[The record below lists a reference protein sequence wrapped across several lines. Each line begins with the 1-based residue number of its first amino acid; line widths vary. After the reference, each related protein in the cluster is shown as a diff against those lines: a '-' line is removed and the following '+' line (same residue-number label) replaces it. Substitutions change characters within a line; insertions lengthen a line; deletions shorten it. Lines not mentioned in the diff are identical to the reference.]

1 METFLLNLLKTSLLG
16 SLAILA
22 MLVLKPLWRERY
34 RAKTRCWLWL
44 ALAAFL
50 LLPVDFSVK
59 NAPVQAA
66 PPKDY
71 TLFVGTDK
79 TAIQSTDNLFGDMAE
94 KSGQSPAQVRDTII
108 QRPVT
113 NPEQKTTRYIPV
125 TTILFYGYL
134 AGAAA
139 FLLYQGVSY
148 ALFRRTVRRWKRDV
162 SRADYAAML
171 SDTARDLGV
180 SAPEMIV
187 CEAISTPAV
196 TGLLRPRLL
205 LPHERYDVQELRYI
219 LRHELCH
226 LKRRDMLLKLVLLAA
241 NAMHWFNPV
250 VYLMLRQADEDI
262 ELACDSAATDGLE
275 LPERAAYSRTLL
287 AAVQSSV
294 RALPA
299 TTCFGG
305 TVERLKRRITNV
317 LGAQK
322 KRGLG
327 VVALVLALTL
337 TAGCAISWGERA
349 QKNDDPFA
357 DKSYTVDIL
366 LYEAPA
372 FTDGFTDGTY
382 PSFRTTTNTAGEKYV
397 TLCDAWGSTSIYG
410 PMEEYTLEKQS
421 FYALF
426 GSTKASP
433 VDDLIQNNKS
443 AWSGHCE
450 EASDGQPNQV
460 YLLKQKDGSVYLG
473 LAGDYEEDGSEL
485 FCSVFRLNEQVNPI
499 YASMD
504 DYAAACV
511 EDLKKGTMT
520 YSVSENNDYASRSI
534 EDTVADVRVT
544 QLEQADSLGNLS
556 PDGTVLELWYFQYE
570 MKPTNEA
577 GMQIDVIGGQEL
589 TDDGYLNENWTHY
602 LTVLHYTY
610 GEKTGYQVIG
620 TYTGNDGLWYNGCSY
635 SGEEKYYLHD
645 FYVDYAGLDL
655 PKMFIPDLLNDTA
668 ADGYGRANQCEARL
682 ISGDG
687 SYYFYAPIT
696 AWACNPGTEFW
707 YSRYDTGSYFN
718 AKKLEQSLD
727 EAKAEWESTG
737 AKAEKTDAGWRFVTH
752 EGMSN
757 TIVTLFDAPDG
768 TCYEVTTHWTFDG
781 STEENQWGW
790 NRDRAV
796 EGEAVI
802 LQAMVNSFRTS
813 KILFTDGSP
822 NGSESSDPA
831 PDDTA
836 FQADLQLAS
845 NGGASWLSLNTDGMA
860 VGGHDPKDSAP
871 TVLLDTCDYKEYDPS
886 ESSPSGSA
894 VPPGGGNPLALC
906 LSLSNSARF
915 TFYEGSDFMLYQ
927 HGDTRY
933 YKVSSYGDY
942 ATIFDA
948 MLAWYNKT
956 PDKEATFESDL
967 VLASNAATVD
977 ILAFCPASG
986 ESGSHAPLLTGYS
999 VALDSYEYKPIDK
1012 PKNLDGLDSVELW
1025 PHNAQATCL
1034 IFYKG
1039 TNTVKYVSGKS
1050 ERYYRAVGDFSI
1062 VDNDGRTL
1070 YDLMRVWYDTAEYS
1084 DMLTSDVRAQSKSFS
1099 WQEAAQNW
1107 ANAYYGTQ
1115 KEVTSGSIYKFTWL
1129 NVTVNPAE
1137 ETTQAKRK
1145 AGEIDDN
1152 TYCFAVRVEFTAES
1166 ANALQSA
1173 MAGNTVKC
1181 ENPAAPKDAYEF
1193 YRCCTIQLRDDGR
1206 WYGTELGTG
1215 WLCAIPKKEGLPPPF
1230 FAVFQRRAG
1239 KSTGT
1244 SQRYV
1249 V

>member
-44 ALAAFL
+44 ALAVFL

-162 SRADYAAML
+162 SRADYASLL

-205 LPHERYDVQELRYI
+205 LPHEHYDVQELRYI

-262 ELACDSAATDGLE
+262 ELACDSAATGGLE

-337 TAGCAISWGERA
+337 TAGCAVGWGERA
-349 QKNDDPFA
+349 QTQKNDDPFA

-504 DYAAACV
+504 DYAAERVA
-511 EDLKKGTMT
+511 ELKKGTMT
-520 YSVSENNDYASRSI
+520 YSVSENNEYASRSI

-796 EGEAVI
+796 EGEAAI
-802 LQAMVNSFRTS
+802 LQAMTDSFTITG
-813 KILFTDGSP
+813 KILLTQEDASAASTGFDALDAALDALGDMNVTADPLGHAVMVP
-822 NGSESSDPA
+822 NATAKWDDRNGTNIAYRAEIAKQFRQYSWKEASNVAQFGEEVLSVQCGRWNFYLYSNYKNVLSFFDQESDPKGYPYA
-831 PDDTA
+831 FEITNAGAENAVWDAFYKWYEEAVAADSGKQTVTPAATDTLSRASITKSADSYVDNDDY
-836 FQADLQLAS
+836 LWYIS
-845 NGGASWLSLNTDGMA
+845 GGKLCRWR
-860 VGGHDPKDSAP
+860 
-871 TVLLDTCDYKEYDPS
+871 E
-886 ESSPSGSA
+886 GSA
-894 VPPGGGNPLALC
+894 VETICTLPIDSLTDSPVRAT
-906 LSLSNSARF
+906 LSI
-915 TFYEGSDFMLYQ
+915 M
-927 HGDTRY
+927 
-933 YKVSSYGDY
+933 VSR
-942 ATIFDA
+942 
-948 MLAWYNKT
+948 
-956 PDKEATFESDL
+956 
-967 VLASNAATVD
+967 
-977 ILAFCPASG
+977 
-986 ESGSHAPLLTGYS
+986 
-999 VALDSYEYKPIDK
+999 VALRYHIGGATMGTYVTELYNSDGEQYVKIDGYESIAFDNHGNIVKTLQFPPAQNNLSISYD
-1012 PKNLDGLDSVELW
+1012 
-1025 PHNAQATCL
+1025 
-1034 IFYKG
+1034 
-1039 TNTVKYVSGKS
+1039 SGKTWTS
-1050 ERYYRAVGDFSI
+1050 IGDADYFYGSVTEDGSSISYFPGALEIRDGYVYTTAV
-1062 VDNDGRTL
+1062 
-1070 YDLMRVWYDTAEYS
+1070 YDIDHQK
-1084 DMLTSDVRAQSKSFS
+1084 TSDPL
-1099 WQEAAQNW
+1099 
-1107 ANAYYGTQ
+1107 
-1115 KEVTSGSIYKFTWL
+1115 VTHS
-1129 NVTVNPAE
+1129 
-1137 ETTQAKRK
+1137 
-1145 AGEIDDN
+1145 
-1152 TYCFAVRVEFTAES
+1152 VRV
-1166 ANALQSA
+1166 NL
-1173 MAGNTVKC
+1173 K
-1181 ENPAAPKDAYEF
+1181 
-1193 YRCCTIQLRDDGR
+1193 
-1206 WYGTELGTG
+1206 TG
-1215 WLCAIPKKEGLPPPF
+1215 AQEILD
-1230 FAVFQRRAG
+1230 
-1239 KSTGT
+1239 
-1244 SQRYV
+1244 
-1249 V
+1249 

>member
-94 KSGQSPAQVRDTII
+94 KSGQSPSAVRDTII

-148 ALFRRTVRRWKRDV
+148 AHFRRTVRRWKKDV
-162 SRADYAAML
+162 ARADYAALL

-205 LPHERYDVQELRYI
+205 LPHEHYDVQELRYI

-327 VVALVLALTL
+327 IVALVLALTL
-337 TAGCAISWGERA
+337 TAGCAVGWGERA

-357 DKSYTVDIL
+357 DKSYTVDTL
-366 LYEAPA
+366 LYEAPG
-372 FTDGFTDGTY
+372 FTDGFTDGAY
-382 PSFRTTTNTAGEKYV
+382 PTFRTATNPAGEKYV
-397 TLCDAWGSTSIYG
+397 TIFNDLGYALIYG
-410 PMEEYTLEKQS
+410 PMEEYKLEKQS

-426 GSTKASP
+426 GNTRDASP
-433 VDDLIQNNKS
+433 VDDLMQHNKS
-443 AWSGHCE
+443 AWTGYCE
-450 EASDGQPNQV
+450 EAKDSQPYQA
-460 YLLKQKDGSVYLG
+460 YLLEQEDGAIYLG
-473 LAGDYEEDGSEL
+473 LSADYAEDGSEC
-485 FCSVFRLNEQVNPI
+485 FCMVYRLNEQINPI
-499 YASMD
+499 YPSMD

-544 QLEQADSLGNLS
+544 RLEQGDSLGNLS

-577 GMQIDVIGGQEL
+577 GVQIDVIGGQEL
-589 TDDGYLNENWTHY
+589 TDDGYLNEHWTHY

-610 GEKTGYQVIG
+610 GEKTGYQILG
-620 TYTGNDGLWYNGCSY
+620 TSMSNDGLWYNGCGY
-635 SGEEKYYLHD
+635 GVDLKYYLHD
-645 FYVDYAGLDL
+645 FYVDYAGLSE
-655 PKMFIPDLLNDTA
+655 PKMYIPNLVDGLVE
-668 ADGYGRANQCEARL
+668 DGYGHGNSVEGRL
-682 ISGDG
+682 ISGNG
-687 SYYFYAPIT
+687 NYSFYAPISGWT
-696 AWACNPGTEFW
+696 YKPDAKYAEYW
-707 YSRYDTGSYFN
+707 YSSYNTGSYFSVTEVDHSLYDE
-718 AKKLEQSLD
+718 KL
-727 EAKAEWESTG
+727 EWESAGYT
-737 AKAEKTDAGWRFVTH
+737 AEWIDESCRFVTH

-757 TIVTLFDAPDG
+757 TVVTLFNGPNN
-768 TCYEVTTHWTFDG
+768 TCYIVEIHWLFDG

-790 NRDRAV
+790 NHDRAV
-796 EGEAVI
+796 EEEAVI

-813 KILFTDGSP
+813 KILPTMDP
-822 NGSESSDPA
+822 VLDDPA
-831 PDDTA
+831 
-836 FQADLQLAS
+836 FKADLQLAT
-845 NGGASWLSLNTDGMA
+845 NGGASWMYLSKNSAA
-860 VGGHDPKDSAP
+860 VSDCNMRNVTP
-871 TVLLDTCDYKEYDPS
+871 TVKLDECSYALLNEEFTPDDGKQT
-886 ESSPSGSA
+886 
-894 VPPGGGNPLALC
+894 LTLW
-906 LSLSNSARF
+906 LSNNDSSHLA
-915 TFYEGSDFMLYQ
+915 FYESTNVMLYQ
-927 HGDTRY
+927 RDDARY
-933 YKVSSYGDY
+933 YKVSNFGDY
-942 ATIFDA
+942 ATLYDA
-948 MLAWYNKT
+948 MLAWFNSAQSGT
-956 PDKEATFESDL
+956 EPSD
-967 VLASNAATVD
+967 ASLTTTTNAVSRDSLIKA
-977 ILAFCPASG
+977 A
-986 ESGSHAPLLTGYS
+986 
-999 VALDSYEYKPIDK
+999 DSYVDLGGYLWYTAGGKFCRWHE
-1012 PKNLDGLDSVELW
+1012 GGSVETVCDL
-1025 PHNAQATCL
+1025 PLDYDTPVSASLSTQDNRILMNYHIGGATMGSF
-1034 IFYKG
+1034 I
-1039 TNTVKYVSGKS
+1039 T
-1050 ERYYRAVGDFSI
+1050 D
-1062 VDNDGRTL
+1062 L
-1070 YDLMRVWYDTAEYS
+1070 YDTDGKKLSSINGYNAIAISGDIIVMTDHFMPTPNNMSISYDCGKTFTEFGDKDWFYGSA
-1084 DMLTSDVRAQSKSFS
+1084 LTED
-1099 WQEAAQNW
+1099 
-1107 ANAYYGTQ
+1107 GTY
-1115 KEVTSGSIYKFTWL
+1115 VTSVNSSLEIRDGYVYTTAVYDINHEKSDDPL
-1129 NVTVNPAE
+1129 VTH
-1137 ETTQAKRK
+1137 
-1145 AGEIDDN
+1145 
-1152 TYCFAVRVEFTAES
+1152 AVRIS
-1166 ANALQSA
+1166 I
-1173 MAGNTVKC
+1173 K
-1181 ENPAAPKDAYEF
+1181 
-1193 YRCCTIQLRDDGR
+1193 
-1206 WYGTELGTG
+1206 TG
-1215 WLCAIPKKEGLPPPF
+1215 AQEILD
-1230 FAVFQRRAG
+1230 
-1239 KSTGT
+1239 
-1244 SQRYV
+1244 
-1249 V
+1249 

>member
-44 ALAAFL
+44 ALAVFL

-66 PPKDY
+66 PPRDY

-162 SRADYAAML
+162 ARADYAAML
-171 SDTARDLGV
+171 SNTARDLGV

-205 LPHERYDVQELRYI
+205 LPHEHYDVQELRYI

-443 AWSGHCE
+443 AWTGYCE
-450 EASDGQPNQV
+450 EAKDSQPYQA
-460 YLLKQKDGSVYLG
+460 YLLEQEDGTIYLG
-473 LAGDYEEDGSEL
+473 LSADYAEDGSEC
-485 FCSVFRLNEQVNPI
+485 FCMVYRLEKEDDTI

-796 EGEAVI
+796 EGEAEV
-802 LQAMVNSFRTS
+802 LRAMVRSFTVNW
-813 KILFTDGSP
+813 DADAAA
-822 NGSESSDPA
+822 DPA
-831 PDDTA
+831 LDDSD

-845 NGGASWLSLNTDGMA
+845 NGGAAWMYLSKNSAAVSDCNMRNVTPTVKLDECSYALLNEEFTPDDGKQTLTLWLSNN
-860 VGGHDPKDSAP
+860 DS
-871 TVLLDTCDYKEYDPS
+871 S
-886 ESSPSGSA
+886 H
-894 VPPGGGNPLALC
+894 LA
-906 LSLSNSARF
+906 
-915 TFYEGSDFMLYQ
+915 FYEGTNVMLYQ
-927 HGDTRY
+927 RDDARY
-933 YKVSSYGDY
+933 YKVSNFGDY
-942 ATIFDA
+942 ATLYDA
-948 MLAWYNKT
+948 MLAWFNSAQSGT
-956 PDKEATFESDL
+956 EPSDASSATTANAVSRDSLIKAADSYVDL
-967 VLASNAATVD
+967 GGYLWYTAGGKLYRWREGGSVEVLHDLPVNDVTDTTVD
-977 ILAFCPASG
+977 ATLSVVSDQVALRYYIGGGIMGSFVTELYGADGKQSATLYGYESIAI
-986 ESGSHAPLLTGYS
+986 SGST
-999 VALDSYEYKPIDK
+999 I
-1012 PKNLDGLDSVELW
+1012 VE
-1025 PHNAQATCL
+1025 T
-1034 IFYKG
+1034 
-1039 TNTVKYVSGKS
+1039 T
-1050 ERYYRAVGDFSI
+1050 
-1062 VDNDGRTL
+1062 
-1070 YDLMRVWYDTAEYS
+1070 
-1084 DMLTSDVRAQSKSFS
+1084 
-1099 WQEAAQNW
+1099 
-1107 ANAYYGTQ
+1107 
-1115 KEVTSGSIYKFTWL
+1115 KFPP
-1129 NVTVNPAE
+1129 TVNNLRLSTDGGKTWTSIGDADYFYGSVTEDGSSISYFPGALE
-1137 ETTQAKRK
+1137 IRDGYVYTTAVYDINHEKS
-1145 AGEIDDN
+1145 DDPLV
-1152 TYCFAVRVEFTAES
+1152 THAVRIS
-1166 ANALQSA
+1166 I
-1173 MAGNTVKC
+1173 K
-1181 ENPAAPKDAYEF
+1181 
-1193 YRCCTIQLRDDGR
+1193 
-1206 WYGTELGTG
+1206 TG
-1215 WLCAIPKKEGLPPPF
+1215 AQEILD
-1230 FAVFQRRAG
+1230 
-1239 KSTGT
+1239 
-1244 SQRYV
+1244 
-1249 V
+1249 

>member
-44 ALAAFL
+44 ALAVFL

-108 QRPVT
+108 QRPVM
-113 NPEQKTTRYIPV
+113 NHEQKTTRYIPV

-250 VYLMLRQADEDI
+250 VYLMLRQTDEDI

-337 TAGCAISWGERA
+337 TAGCAVSWGERA

-357 DKSYTVDIL
+357 DKSYTVDTL
-366 LYEAPA
+366 LYEAPG
-372 FTDGFTDGTY
+372 FTDGFTDGAY
-382 PSFRTTTNTAGEKYV
+382 PTFRTATNPAGEKYV
-397 TLCDAWGSTSIYG
+397 TMFNDLGYALIYG
-410 PMEEYTLEKQS
+410 PMEEYKLEKQS

-426 GSTKASP
+426 GNTRDASP
-433 VDDLIQNNKS
+433 VDDLMQHNKS
-443 AWSGHCE
+443 AWTGYCE
-450 EASDGQPNQV
+450 EAKDSQPYQA
-460 YLLKQKDGSVYLG
+460 YLLEQEDGTIYLG
-473 LAGDYEEDGSEL
+473 LSADYAEDGSEC
-485 FCSVFRLNEQVNPI
+485 FCMVYRLEKQDDTI

-544 QLEQADSLGNLS
+544 RLEQGDSLGNLS

-589 TDDGYLNENWTHY
+589 TDDGYLNEHWTHY

-610 GEKTGYQVIG
+610 GEKTGYQIIG

-645 FYVDYAGLDL
+645 FYIDYAGLDL
-655 PKMFIPDLLNDTA
+655 PKMFIPNLLNDTA

-813 KILFTDGSP
+813 KILPTTDP
-822 NGSESSDPA
+822 VLDDPA
-831 PDDTA
+831 
-836 FQADLQLAS
+836 FKADLQLAT
-845 NGGASWLSLNTDGMA
+845 NGGASWMYLSKNSAA
-860 VGGHDPKDSAP
+860 VSDCNMRNVTP
-871 TVLLDTCDYKEYDPS
+871 TVKLDECSY
-886 ESSPSGSA
+886 
-894 VPPGGGNPLALC
+894 ALMNEEFTPDDGKQT
-906 LSLSNSARF
+906 LTLWLSNNDSSHLA
-915 TFYEGSDFMLYQ
+915 FYEGTNVMLYQ
-927 HGDTRY
+927 RDDARY
-933 YKVSSYGDY
+933 YKVSNFGDY
-942 ATIFDA
+942 ATLYDA
-948 MLAWYNKT
+948 MLAWFNSAQSGTEPSDASSATTTNAVSRDSLIKAADSYVDLGGYLWYTADGKFYRWHEGGSVETLRELPYNDVTDQPAIATLAVEYDQVALRWHIGGATTGTTMLELYGADGKRTMELDGSAPFAISGNTIVKLRSFPPTTGNLLLSTDGGKT
-956 PDKEATFESDL
+956 W
-967 VLASNAATVD
+967 
-977 ILAFCPASG
+977 SG
-986 ESGSHAPLLTGYS
+986 LGDADWFYGSVTEDSSGSTSYALADLTIRDGY
-999 VALDSYEYKPIDK
+999 VYTTAVYDIDHQK
-1012 PKNLDGLDSVELW
+1012 
-1025 PHNAQATCL
+1025 
-1034 IFYKG
+1034 
-1039 TNTVKYVSGKS
+1039 
-1050 ERYYRAVGDFSI
+1050 
-1062 VDNDGRTL
+1062 
-1070 YDLMRVWYDTAEYS
+1070 
-1084 DMLTSDVRAQSKSFS
+1084 TSDPL
-1099 WQEAAQNW
+1099 
-1107 ANAYYGTQ
+1107 
-1115 KEVTSGSIYKFTWL
+1115 VTHS
-1129 NVTVNPAE
+1129 
-1137 ETTQAKRK
+1137 
-1145 AGEIDDN
+1145 
-1152 TYCFAVRVEFTAES
+1152 VRV
-1166 ANALQSA
+1166 NL
-1173 MAGNTVKC
+1173 K
-1181 ENPAAPKDAYEF
+1181 
-1193 YRCCTIQLRDDGR
+1193 
-1206 WYGTELGTG
+1206 TG
-1215 WLCAIPKKEGLPPPF
+1215 AQEILD
-1230 FAVFQRRAG
+1230 
-1239 KSTGT
+1239 
-1244 SQRYV
+1244 
-1249 V
+1249 

>member
-44 ALAAFL
+44 ALAVFL

-79 TAIQSTDNLFGDMAE
+79 TTIQSTDNLFGDMAE

-113 NPEQKTTRYIPV
+113 NPAQKTTRYIPV

-139 FLLYQGVSY
+139 FLLYQGLSY
-148 ALFRRTVRRWKRDV
+148 AHFRRTVRRWKRDV

-171 SDTARDLGV
+171 SDTAHDLGV
-180 SAPEMIV
+180 SAPEMLV

-205 LPHERYDVQELRYI
+205 LPHEHYDVQELRYI

-262 ELACDSAATDGLE
+262 ELACDSAATDDLDRA
-275 LPERAAYSRTLL
+275 ERAAYSRTLL

-337 TAGCAISWGERA
+337 TAGCAVSWGERA

-357 DKSYTVDIL
+357 DKSYTVDTL
-366 LYEAPA
+366 LYEAPG
-372 FTDGFTDGTY
+372 FTDGFTDGAY
-382 PSFRTTTNTAGEKYV
+382 PTFRTATNPAGEKYV
-397 TLCDAWGSTSIYG
+397 TMFNDLGYALIYG
-410 PMEEYTLEKQS
+410 PMEEYKLEKQS

-426 GSTKASP
+426 GNTRDASP
-433 VDDLIQNNKS
+433 VDDLMQHNKS
-443 AWSGHCE
+443 AWTGYCE
-450 EASDGQPNQV
+450 EAKDSQPYQA
-460 YLLKQKDGSVYLG
+460 YLLEQEDGTIYLG
-473 LAGDYEEDGSEL
+473 LSADYAEDGSEC
-485 FCSVFRLNEQVNPI
+485 FCMVYRLNEQINPI

-504 DYAAACV
+504 DYAAMCV

-520 YSVSENNDYASRSI
+520 YSVSENNEYASRSI

-544 QLEQADSLGNLS
+544 QLEFADSLGNLS

-577 GMQIDVIGGQEL
+577 GVEIEPVGGQYV
-589 TDDGYLNENWTHY
+589 TDDGYLRESWTHY
-602 LTVLHYTY
+602 LTVLHYTS

-620 TYTGNDGLWYNGCSY
+620 TYTGNDGLWYNGCNY

-645 FYVDYAGLDL
+645 FYIDYAGLNE
-655 PKMFIPDLLNDTA
+655 PKMYIPNLLNA
-668 ADGYGRANQCEARL
+668 ATDGYGRANQCEARL

-813 KILFTDGSP
+813 KILPTTDP
-822 NGSESSDPA
+822 VLDDPA
-831 PDDTA
+831 
-836 FQADLQLAS
+836 FKADLQLAT
-845 NGGASWLSLNTDGMA
+845 NGGASWMYLSKNSAA
-860 VGGHDPKDSAP
+860 VSDCNMRNVTP
-871 TVLLDTCDYKEYDPS
+871 TVKLDECSYALLNEEFTPDDGKQT
-886 ESSPSGSA
+886 
-894 VPPGGGNPLALC
+894 LTLW
-906 LSLSNSARF
+906 LSNNDSSHLA
-915 TFYEGSDFMLYQ
+915 FYEGTNVMLYQ
-927 HGDTRY
+927 RDDARY
-933 YKVSSYGDY
+933 YKVSNFGDY
-942 ATIFDA
+942 ATLYDA
-948 MLAWYNKT
+948 MLAWFNSAQSGT
-956 PDKEATFESDL
+956 EPSD
-967 VLASNAATVD
+967 ASSTTTTNAVSRDSLIKA
-977 ILAFCPASG
+977 A
-986 ESGSHAPLLTGYS
+986 
-999 VALDSYEYKPIDK
+999 DSYVDLGGYLWYTAGGKFCRWRE
-1012 PKNLDGLDSVELW
+1012 GGSVETVCDL
-1025 PHNAQATCL
+1025 PLDYDTPVSASLSTQDNRILMNYHIGGATMGSF
-1034 IFYKG
+1034 I
-1039 TNTVKYVSGKS
+1039 T
-1050 ERYYRAVGDFSI
+1050 D
-1062 VDNDGRTL
+1062 L
-1070 YDLMRVWYDTAEYS
+1070 YDTDGKKLSSINGYNAIAISGDIIVMTDHFMPTPNNLSISYDCGKTFTEFGDKDWFYGSA
-1084 DMLTSDVRAQSKSFS
+1084 LTED
-1099 WQEAAQNW
+1099 
-1107 ANAYYGTQ
+1107 GTY
-1115 KEVTSGSIYKFTWL
+1115 VTSVSSSLEIRDGYVYTTAVYDINHEKSDDPL
-1129 NVTVNPAE
+1129 VTH
-1137 ETTQAKRK
+1137 
-1145 AGEIDDN
+1145 
-1152 TYCFAVRVEFTAES
+1152 AVRIS
-1166 ANALQSA
+1166 I
-1173 MAGNTVKC
+1173 K
-1181 ENPAAPKDAYEF
+1181 
-1193 YRCCTIQLRDDGR
+1193 
-1206 WYGTELGTG
+1206 TG
-1215 WLCAIPKKEGLPPPF
+1215 AQEILD
-1230 FAVFQRRAG
+1230 
-1239 KSTGT
+1239 
-1244 SQRYV
+1244 
-1249 V
+1249 

>member
-162 SRADYAAML
+162 SRADYASLL

-327 VVALVLALTL
+327 IVALVLTLTL
-337 TAGCAISWGERA
+337 TAGCAVSWGERA

-357 DKSYTVDIL
+357 DKSYTVDTL
-366 LYEAPA
+366 LYEAPG
-372 FTDGFTDGTY
+372 FTDGFTDGAY
-382 PSFRTTTNTAGEKYV
+382 PTFRTATNPAGEKYV
-397 TLCDAWGSTSIYG
+397 TMFNDLGYALIYG
-410 PMEEYTLEKQS
+410 PMEEYKLEKQS

-426 GSTKASP
+426 GNTRDASP
-433 VDDLIQNNKS
+433 VDDLMQHNKS
-443 AWSGHCE
+443 AWTGYCE
-450 EASDGQPNQV
+450 EAKDSQPYQA
-460 YLLKQKDGSVYLG
+460 YLLEQEDGTIYLG
-473 LAGDYEEDGSEL
+473 LSADYAEDGSEC
-485 FCSVFRLNEQVNPI
+485 FCMVYRLEKEDDTI

-520 YSVSENNDYASRSI
+520 YSVSENNEYASRSI

-544 QLEQADSLGNLS
+544 QLEFADSLGNLS

-577 GMQIDVIGGQEL
+577 GAQINIVGGQEL

-602 LTVLHYTY
+602 LTVLHYTS
-610 GEKTGYQVIG
+610 GDTIGYQVIG
-620 TYTGNDGLWYNGCSY
+620 TSMSNDGLWYNGCSY
-635 SGEEKYYLHD
+635 GQELKYYLHD
-645 FYVDYAGLDL
+645 FYIDYAGLDL
-655 PKMFIPDLLNDTA
+655 PKMYIPDLVDGPVE
-668 ADGYGRANQCEARL
+668 DGYGHGNSVEGRL
-682 ISGDG
+682 VSD
-687 SYYFYAPIT
+687 STYNFCYYYVPIT
-696 AWACNPGTEFW
+696 GWACSPGTDYW
-707 YSRYDTGSYFN
+707 YSRYDTGSYFSV
-718 AKKLEQSLD
+718 KKLERGIND
-727 EAKAEWESTG
+727 AKAEWESTG
-737 AKAEKTDAGWRFVTH
+737 AKAEKTDTGWRFVTN

-757 TIVTLFDAPDG
+757 TVVTLFDAPDN
-768 TCYEVTTHWTFDG
+768 TCYEVEIHWSFDG
-781 STEENQWGW
+781 STAENEWGW

-796 EGEAVI
+796 EEEAVI
-802 LQAMVNSFRTS
+802 LQAMVKHFTIDATVRLTQVNASDTAAASTGFDALDAALDALGDMRVFSHALRYHDLSRPSGTEAEEHDNTNIDYRTTMAEQFRQYSWKEAGDLYHPGNEEFMVSCGRWTF
-813 KILFTDGSP
+813 ILFGNYKNVLSFYDWGDGQEEGIYYSYEITNTGAETAAWDAFCEWYEKTAADSGTQASTAVAANTVSRASITKSADSYVDNDDYLWYISGGKLCRWREGSAVETICTLPIDSLTDSPVRATLSIRGSRVALNYHIGGATMGTYVTELYNYDGKLYVKIDGYESIAFDNHGNIVKTLQFP
-822 NGSESSDPA
+822 PAQNNLSISYDTGKTWTAIGDVDYFYGSVTENNDSISYAPADLSIRDGYVYTTAVYDINHEKSSDP
-831 PDDTA
+831 
-836 FQADLQLAS
+836 
-845 NGGASWLSLNTDGMA
+845 
-860 VGGHDPKDSAP
+860 
-871 TVLLDTCDYKEYDPS
+871 
-886 ESSPSGSA
+886 
-894 VPPGGGNPLALC
+894 
-906 LSLSNSARF
+906 
-915 TFYEGSDFMLYQ
+915 
-927 HGDTRY
+927 
-933 YKVSSYGDY
+933 
-942 ATIFDA
+942 
-948 MLAWYNKT
+948 
-956 PDKEATFESDL
+956 L
-967 VLASNAATVD
+967 VT
-977 ILAFCPASG
+977 
-986 ESGSHAPLLTGYS
+986 H
-999 VALDSYEYKPIDK
+999 
-1012 PKNLDGLDSVELW
+1012 
-1025 PHNAQATCL
+1025 
-1034 IFYKG
+1034 
-1039 TNTVKYVSGKS
+1039 
-1050 ERYYRAVGDFSI
+1050 
-1062 VDNDGRTL
+1062 
-1070 YDLMRVWYDTAEYS
+1070 
-1084 DMLTSDVRAQSKSFS
+1084 
-1099 WQEAAQNW
+1099 
-1107 ANAYYGTQ
+1107 
-1115 KEVTSGSIYKFTWL
+1115 
-1129 NVTVNPAE
+1129 
-1137 ETTQAKRK
+1137 
-1145 AGEIDDN
+1145 
-1152 TYCFAVRVEFTAES
+1152 AVRIS
-1166 ANALQSA
+1166 I
-1173 MAGNTVKC
+1173 K
-1181 ENPAAPKDAYEF
+1181 
-1193 YRCCTIQLRDDGR
+1193 
-1206 WYGTELGTG
+1206 TG
-1215 WLCAIPKKEGLPPPF
+1215 AQEILD
-1230 FAVFQRRAG
+1230 
-1239 KSTGT
+1239 
-1244 SQRYV
+1244 
-1249 V
+1249 

>member
-44 ALAAFL
+44 ALAVFL

-59 NAPVQAA
+59 NAPVQAE

-79 TAIQSTDNLFGDMAE
+79 TTIQSTDNLFGDMAE

-162 SRADYAAML
+162 ARADYAAML

-205 LPHERYDVQELRYI
+205 LPHEHYDVQELRYI

-262 ELACDSAATDGLE
+262 ELACDSAATDELE

-327 VVALVLALTL
+327 IVALVLALTL
-337 TAGCAISWGERA
+337 TAGCAVSWGERA
-349 QKNDDPFA
+349 QTQKNDDPFA

-504 DYAAACV
+504 DYAAERVA
-511 EDLKKGTMT
+511 DLKKSMMT

-544 QLEQADSLGNLS
+544 QLEFADSLGNLS

-577 GMQIDVIGGQEL
+577 GAQINIVGGQEL
-589 TDDGYLNENWTHY
+589 TDDGYLNEHWTHY

-610 GEKTGYQVIG
+610 GEKTGYQIIG
-620 TYTGNDGLWYNGCSY
+620 TSMSNDGLWYNGCSY
-635 SGEEKYYLHD
+635 GVDLKYYLHD

-655 PKMFIPDLLNDTA
+655 PKIYIPDLLGGAET
-668 ADGYGRANQCEARL
+668 DGYGRANQCEARL

-796 EGEAVI
+796 EGEAEV
-802 LQAMVNSFRTS
+802 LRAMVRSFTVNW
-813 KILFTDGSP
+813 DADAAA
-822 NGSESSDPA
+822 DPA
-831 PDDTA
+831 LDDSD

-845 NGGASWLSLNTDGMA
+845 NGGAAWMYLSKDGTAISDRDMKNVAPTIRLEACDYAEHPQYDPPALSSFVPPLTGRVLELWLSNNDA
-860 VGGHDPKDSAP
+860 SHFA
-871 TVLLDTCDYKEYDPS
+871 
-886 ESSPSGSA
+886 
-894 VPPGGGNPLALC
+894 
-906 LSLSNSARF
+906 
-915 TFYEGSDFMLYQ
+915 FYEGSNVMLYQ
-927 HGDTRY
+927 CDEVRY
-933 YKVSSYGDY
+933 YDVSNFGDY
-942 ATIFDA
+942 ATLYDA
-948 MLAWYNKT
+948 MLAWYNSAQSGT
-956 PDKEATFESDL
+956 ETSDASSATTK
-967 VLASNAATVD
+967 NAVSRDSLIKA
-977 ILAFCPASG
+977 A
-986 ESGSHAPLLTGYS
+986 
-999 VALDSYEYKPIDK
+999 DSYVDLGGYLWYTAGGKLYRWHE
-1012 PKNLDGLDSVELW
+1012 GGSVETIDTL
-1025 PHNAQATCL
+1025 PLDYDTPVNASLSTQDDRILMSYHIGGAIMGSFITDL
-1034 IFYKG
+1034 YDMDGKKLSSISGYDAIAISGDIVVITDHFMPTPNNLSISYD
-1039 TNTVKYVSGKS
+1039 SGKTFTKF
-1050 ERYYRAVGDFSI
+1050 GDK
-1062 VDNDGRTL
+1062 D
-1070 YDLMRVWYDTAEYS
+1070 W
-1084 DMLTSDVRAQSKSFS
+1084 
-1099 WQEAAQNW
+1099 
-1107 ANAYYGTQ
+1107 YYGGALTEDGGYTTSVYSSLEIRDGYVYTTAVYDIDHE
-1115 KEVTSGSIYKFTWL
+1115 KSDDPLVTH
-1129 NVTVNPAE
+1129 
-1137 ETTQAKRK
+1137 
-1145 AGEIDDN
+1145 
-1152 TYCFAVRVEFTAES
+1152 AVRIS
-1166 ANALQSA
+1166 
-1173 MAGNTVKC
+1173 VK
-1181 ENPAAPKDAYEF
+1181 
-1193 YRCCTIQLRDDGR
+1193 
-1206 WYGTELGTG
+1206 TG
-1215 WLCAIPKKEGLPPPF
+1215 AQEILD
-1230 FAVFQRRAG
+1230 
-1239 KSTGT
+1239 
-1244 SQRYV
+1244 
-1249 V
+1249 

>member
-44 ALAAFL
+44 ALAVFL

-79 TAIQSTDNLFGDMAE
+79 TTIQSTDNLFGDMAE
-94 KSGQSPAQVRDTII
+94 KSGQSPSAVRDTII

-162 SRADYAAML
+162 ARADYAAML

-205 LPHERYDVQELRYI
+205 LPHEHYDVQELRYI

-337 TAGCAISWGERA
+337 TAGCAVSWGERA

-357 DKSYTVDIL
+357 DKSYTVDTL
-366 LYEAPA
+366 LYEAPG
-372 FTDGFTDGTY
+372 FTDGFTDGAY
-382 PSFRTTTNTAGEKYV
+382 PTFRTATNPAGEKYV
-397 TLCDAWGSTSIYG
+397 TMFNDLGYALIYG
-410 PMEEYTLEKQS
+410 PMEEYKLEKQS

-426 GSTKASP
+426 GNTRDASP
-433 VDDLIQNNKS
+433 VDDLMQHNKS
-443 AWSGHCE
+443 AWTGYCE
-450 EASDGQPNQV
+450 EAKDSQPYQA
-460 YLLKQKDGSVYLG
+460 YLLEQEDGTIYLG
-473 LAGDYEEDGSEL
+473 LSADYAEDGSEC
-485 FCSVFRLNEQVNPI
+485 FCMVYRLNEQINPI

-544 QLEQADSLGNLS
+544 RLEQGDSLGNLS

-577 GMQIDVIGGQEL
+577 GAQINIVGGQEL

-602 LTVLHYTY
+602 LTVLHYTS
-610 GEKTGYQVIG
+610 GDTIGYQVIG
-620 TYTGNDGLWYNGCSY
+620 TSMSNDGLWYNGCSY
-635 SGEEKYYLHD
+635 GVDLKYYLHD

-655 PKMFIPDLLNDTA
+655 PKMYIPNLVDGLVE
-668 ADGYGRANQCEARL
+668 DGYGHGNSVEGRL
-682 ISGDG
+682 ISGNG
-687 SYYFYAPIT
+687 NYSFYAPISGWT
-696 AWACNPGTEFW
+696 YKPDAEYAEYW
-707 YSRYDTGSYFN
+707 YSSYNTGSYFSVTEVDHSLYDE
-718 AKKLEQSLD
+718 KL
-727 EAKAEWESTG
+727 EWESAGYT
-737 AKAEKTDAGWRFVTH
+737 AEWIDESCRFVTH

-757 TIVTLFDAPDG
+757 TVVTLFNGPNN
-768 TCYEVTTHWTFDG
+768 TCYIVEIHWLFDG

-790 NRDRAV
+790 NHDRAV
-796 EGEAVI
+796 EEEAVI

-813 KILFTDGSP
+813 KILPTM
-822 NGSESSDPA
+822 DPVL
-831 PDDTA
+831 DDSA
-836 FQADLQLAS
+836 FKADLQLAT
-845 NGGASWLSLNTDGMA
+845 NGGASWMYLSKNSAAVSDCNMRNVSPAVKLDECSYTLLNKDFTPADG
-860 VGGHDPKDSAP
+860 
-871 TVLLDTCDYKEYDPS
+871 TQVLELW
-886 ESSPSGSA
+886 
-894 VPPGGGNPLALC
+894 
-906 LSLSNSARF
+906 LSNNDASHFA
-915 TFYEGSDFMLYQ
+915 FYEGTNVMLYQ
-927 HGDTRY
+927 RDDARY
-933 YKVSSYGDY
+933 YKVSNFGDY
-942 ATIFDA
+942 ATLYDA
-948 MLAWYNKT
+948 MLAWYHSAQSGAK
-956 PDKEATFESDL
+956 PSD
-967 VLASNAATVD
+967 ASSTTTTNAVSRDSLIKA
-977 ILAFCPASG
+977 A
-986 ESGSHAPLLTGYS
+986 
-999 VALDSYEYKPIDK
+999 DSYVDLGGYLWYTAGGKLYRWHE
-1012 PKNLDGLDSVELW
+1012 GGSVETIDTL
-1025 PHNAQATCL
+1025 PTD
-1034 IFYKG
+1034 YD
-1039 TNTVKYVSGKS
+1039 TPVSARLS
-1050 ERYYRAVGDFSI
+1050 TQ
-1062 VDNDGRTL
+1062 DNRILMSYHIGGAIMGSFITDL
-1070 YDLMRVWYDTAEYS
+1070 YDTDGKKLSSINGYNAIAISGDIIVMTDHFMPTPNNMSISYDCGKTFTKFGDKDWFYGSALTEDGTYITSVDSSLEIRDGYVYTTAVYDINHEKS
-1084 DMLTSDVRAQSKSFS
+1084 DDPL
-1099 WQEAAQNW
+1099 
-1107 ANAYYGTQ
+1107 
-1115 KEVTSGSIYKFTWL
+1115 VTH
-1129 NVTVNPAE
+1129 
-1137 ETTQAKRK
+1137 
-1145 AGEIDDN
+1145 
-1152 TYCFAVRVEFTAES
+1152 AVRIS
-1166 ANALQSA
+1166 I
-1173 MAGNTVKC
+1173 K
-1181 ENPAAPKDAYEF
+1181 
-1193 YRCCTIQLRDDGR
+1193 
-1206 WYGTELGTG
+1206 TG
-1215 WLCAIPKKEGLPPPF
+1215 AQEILD
-1230 FAVFQRRAG
+1230 
-1239 KSTGT
+1239 
-1244 SQRYV
+1244 
-1249 V
+1249 

>member
-44 ALAAFL
+44 ALAVFL

-162 SRADYAAML
+162 ARADYAAML

-337 TAGCAISWGERA
+337 TAGCAVSWGERA

-357 DKSYTVDIL
+357 DKSYTVDTL
-366 LYEAPA
+366 LYEAPG
-372 FTDGFTDGTY
+372 FTDGFTDGAY
-382 PSFRTTTNTAGEKYV
+382 PTFRTATNPAGEKYV
-397 TLCDAWGSTSIYG
+397 TMFNDLGYALIYG
-410 PMEEYTLEKQS
+410 PMEEYKLEKQS

-426 GSTKASP
+426 GSTRDASP
-433 VDDLIQNNKS
+433 VDDLMQHNKS
-443 AWSGHCE
+443 AWTGYCE
-450 EASDGQPNQV
+450 EAKDSQPYQA
-460 YLLKQKDGSVYLG
+460 YLLEQEDGTIYLG
-473 LAGDYEEDGSEL
+473 LSADYAEDGSEC
-485 FCSVFRLNEQVNPI
+485 FCMVYRLEKEDDTI

-504 DYAAACV
+504 DYAAERVA
-511 EDLKKGTMT
+511 ELKKGTMT
-520 YSVSENNDYASRSI
+520 YSVSENNEYASRSI

-577 GMQIDVIGGQEL
+577 GAQINIVGGQEL

-602 LTVLHYTY
+602 LTVLHYTS

-796 EGEAVI
+796 ESEAEV
-802 LQAMVNSFRTS
+802 LRAMVRSFTVNW
-813 KILFTDGSP
+813 DADAAA
-822 NGSESSDPA
+822 DPA
-831 PDDTA
+831 LDDSD

-845 NGGASWLSLNTDGMA
+845 NGGAAWMYLSKNSAAVSDCNMRNVTPTVKLDECSYALLNEEFTPDDGKQTLTLWLSNN
-860 VGGHDPKDSAP
+860 DS
-871 TVLLDTCDYKEYDPS
+871 S
-886 ESSPSGSA
+886 H
-894 VPPGGGNPLALC
+894 LA
-906 LSLSNSARF
+906 
-915 TFYEGSDFMLYQ
+915 FYEGTNVMLYQ
-927 HGDTRY
+927 RDDARY
-933 YKVSSYGDY
+933 YKVSNFGDY
-942 ATIFDA
+942 ATLYDA
-948 MLAWYNKT
+948 MLAWFNSAQSGT
-956 PDKEATFESDL
+956 ETSD
-967 VLASNAATVD
+967 ASSTTTTNAVSRDSLIKA
-977 ILAFCPASG
+977 A
-986 ESGSHAPLLTGYS
+986 
-999 VALDSYEYKPIDK
+999 DSY
-1012 PKNLDGLDSVELW
+1012 
-1025 PHNAQATCL
+1025 
-1034 IFYKG
+1034 
-1039 TNTVKYVSGKS
+1039 
-1050 ERYYRAVGDFSI
+1050 
-1062 VDNDGRTL
+1062 VDNDDYLWYISGGKLCRWHEGGSVETLRELPYNDVTDQPAIATLAVEYDQVALRWHIGGATTGTTMLELYGADGKRTMEL
-1070 YDLMRVWYDTAEYS
+1070 D
-1084 DMLTSDVRAQSKSFS
+1084 
-1099 WQEAAQNW
+1099 
-1107 ANAYYGTQ
+1107 
-1115 KEVTSGSIYKFTWL
+1115 GSA
-1129 NVTVNPAE
+1129 P
-1137 ETTQAKRK
+1137 
-1145 AGEIDDN
+1145 
-1152 TYCFAVRVEFTAES
+1152 FAIS
-1166 ANALQSA
+1166 
-1173 MAGNTVKC
+1173 GNTVVKLLSFPPTTG
-1181 ENPAAPKDAYEF
+1181 NLLLSTDGGKTWSAIGDADWF
-1193 YRCCTIQLRDDGR
+1193 YGSVTEDSSGSTSYALADLTIRDGYVYTTAVYDIDHQKTSDPLVTHSVR
-1206 WYGTELGTG
+1206 VNLKTG
-1215 WLCAIPKKEGLPPPF
+1215 AQEILD
-1230 FAVFQRRAG
+1230 
-1239 KSTGT
+1239 
-1244 SQRYV
+1244 
-1249 V
+1249 

>member
-44 ALAAFL
+44 ALAVFL

-59 NAPVQAA
+59 NAPVQAE

-79 TAIQSTDNLFGDMAE
+79 TTIQSTDNLFGDMAE

-134 AGAAA
+134 AGTAA

-205 LPHERYDVQELRYI
+205 LPHEHYDVQELRYI

-337 TAGCAISWGERA
+337 TAGCAVSWGERA
-349 QKNDDPFA
+349 QKNDPFGGTTFSVDEA
-357 DKSYTVDIL
+357 VYLATEARNAVRGFPYAPDTTFRALTIDSEKRVTMFTVSGDEFVFSPMEAASIDKST
-366 LYEAPA
+366 
-372 FTDGFTDGTY
+372 F
-382 PSFRTTTNTAGEKYV
+382 S
-397 TLCDAWGSTSIYG
+397 
-410 PMEEYTLEKQS
+410 
-421 FYALF
+421 ALF
-426 GSTKASP
+426 NDSSAE
-433 VDDLIQNNKS
+433 
-443 AWSGHCE
+443 AWSGMSADE
-450 EASDGQPNQV
+450 LISGNQAVWKGSASDATYEDYYNV
-460 YLLKQKDGSVYLG
+460 LYLFAQKDGSFYVG
-473 LAGDYEEDGSEL
+473 LAYQALGSDSGNKAIEGIG
-485 FCSVFRLNEQVNPI
+485 SVYRLIVENTDTI

-520 YSVSENNDYASRSI
+520 YSVSENNEYASRSI

-544 QLEQADSLGNLS
+544 QLEFADSLGNLS

-577 GMQIDVIGGQEL
+577 GAQINIVGGQEL
-589 TDDGYLNENWTHY
+589 TDDGYLNEHWTHY
-602 LTVLHYTY
+602 LTVLHYTS
-610 GEKTGYQVIG
+610 GEKTGYQILG
-620 TYTGNDGLWYNGCSY
+620 TSMSNDGLWYNGCSY
-635 SGEEKYYLHD
+635 GVDLKYYLHD

-655 PKMFIPDLLNDTA
+655 PKMYIPNLVDGLVE
-668 ADGYGRANQCEARL
+668 DGYGHGNSVEGRL
-682 ISGDG
+682 ISGNG
-687 SYYFYAPIT
+687 NYSFYAPISGWT
-696 AWACNPGTEFW
+696 YKPDAEYAEYW
-707 YSRYDTGSYFN
+707 YSSYNTGSYFSVTEVDHSLYDE
-718 AKKLEQSLD
+718 KL
-727 EAKAEWESTG
+727 EWESAGYT
-737 AKAEKTDAGWRFVTH
+737 AEWIDESCRFVTH

-757 TIVTLFDAPDG
+757 TVVTLFNGPNN
-768 TCYEVTTHWTFDG
+768 TCYIVEIHWLFDG

-796 EGEAVI
+796 EEEAVI

-813 KILFTDGSP
+813 KILPTTDP
-822 NGSESSDPA
+822 VLDDPA
-831 PDDTA
+831 
-836 FQADLQLAS
+836 FKADLQLAT
-845 NGGASWLSLNTDGMA
+845 NGGASWMYLSKNSAA
-860 VGGHDPKDSAP
+860 VSDCNMRNVTP
-871 TVLLDTCDYKEYDPS
+871 TVNLDECSYALLNEEFTPDDGKQT
-886 ESSPSGSA
+886 
-894 VPPGGGNPLALC
+894 LTLW
-906 LSLSNSARF
+906 LSNNDSSHLA
-915 TFYEGSDFMLYQ
+915 FYESTNVMLYQ
-927 HGDTRY
+927 RDDARY
-933 YKVSSYGDY
+933 YKVSNFGDY
-942 ATIFDA
+942 ATLYDA
-948 MLAWYNKT
+948 MLAWFNSAQSGT
-956 PDKEATFESDL
+956 EPSD
-967 VLASNAATVD
+967 ASSTTTTNAVSRDSLIKA
-977 ILAFCPASG
+977 A
-986 ESGSHAPLLTGYS
+986 
-999 VALDSYEYKPIDK
+999 DSYVDLGGYLWYTAGGKFCRWHE
-1012 PKNLDGLDSVELW
+1012 GGSVE
-1025 PHNAQATCL
+1025 
-1034 IFYKG
+1034 
-1039 TNTVKYVSGKS
+1039 TVCDLPLDYDTPVSAS
-1050 ERYYRAVGDFSI
+1050 LSTQ
-1062 VDNDGRTL
+1062 DNRILMNYHIGGAIMGSFITDL
-1070 YDLMRVWYDTAEYS
+1070 YDTDGKKLSSINGYNAIAISGDIIVMTDHFMPTPNNMSISYDCGKTFTEFGDKDWFYGSA
-1084 DMLTSDVRAQSKSFS
+1084 LTED
-1099 WQEAAQNW
+1099 
-1107 ANAYYGTQ
+1107 GTY
-1115 KEVTSGSIYKFTWL
+1115 VTSVNSSLEIRDGYVYTTAVYDINHEKSDDPL
-1129 NVTVNPAE
+1129 VTH
-1137 ETTQAKRK
+1137 
-1145 AGEIDDN
+1145 
-1152 TYCFAVRVEFTAES
+1152 AVRIS
-1166 ANALQSA
+1166 I
-1173 MAGNTVKC
+1173 K
-1181 ENPAAPKDAYEF
+1181 
-1193 YRCCTIQLRDDGR
+1193 
-1206 WYGTELGTG
+1206 TG
-1215 WLCAIPKKEGLPPPF
+1215 AQEILD
-1230 FAVFQRRAG
+1230 
-1239 KSTGT
+1239 
-1244 SQRYV
+1244 
-1249 V
+1249 

>member
-44 ALAAFL
+44 AMAAFL

-139 FLLYQGVSY
+139 FLLYQGISY
-148 ALFRRTVRRWKRDV
+148 AHFRRTVRRWKRDV

-171 SDTARDLGV
+171 SNTARDLGV

-241 NAMHWFNPV
+241 NAMQWFNPV

-327 VVALVLALTL
+327 IVALVLALTL
-337 TAGCAISWGERA
+337 TAGCAVSWGERA

-357 DKSYTVDIL
+357 DKSYTVDTL
-366 LYEAPA
+366 LYEAPG
-372 FTDGFTDGTY
+372 FTDGFTDGAY
-382 PSFRTTTNTAGEKYV
+382 PTFRTATNPAGEKYV
-397 TLCDAWGSTSIYG
+397 TMFNDLGYALIYG
-410 PMEEYTLEKQS
+410 PMEEYKLEKQS

-426 GSTKASP
+426 GNTRDASP
-433 VDDLIQNNKS
+433 VDDLMQHNKS
-443 AWSGHCE
+443 AWTGYCE
-450 EASDGQPNQV
+450 EAKDSQPYQA
-460 YLLKQKDGSVYLG
+460 YLLEQEDGTIYLG
-473 LAGDYEEDGSEL
+473 LSADYAEDGSEC
-485 FCSVFRLNEQVNPI
+485 FCMVYRLEKEDDTI

-544 QLEQADSLGNLS
+544 RLEQADSLGNLS

-577 GMQIDVIGGQEL
+577 GAQINIVGGQEL
-589 TDDGYLNENWTHY
+589 TDDGYLNEHWTHY

-610 GEKTGYQVIG
+610 GEKTGYQILG
-620 TYTGNDGLWYNGCSY
+620 TSMSNDGLWYNGCSY
-635 SGEEKYYLHD
+635 GVDLKYYLHD

-655 PKMFIPDLLNDTA
+655 PKMYIPNLVDGLVE
-668 ADGYGRANQCEARL
+668 DGYGHGNSVEGRL
-682 ISGDG
+682 VSG
-687 SYYFYAPIT
+687 STYNFCYYYVPIT
-696 AWACNPGTEFW
+696 GWACSPGTDYW
-707 YSRYDTGSYFN
+707 YSRYDTGSYFSV
-718 AKKLEQSLD
+718 KKLERGIND
-727 EAKAEWESTG
+727 AKAEWESTG
-737 AKAEKTDAGWRFVTH
+737 VTGEKVDTGCWRYVTH

-757 TIVTLFDAPDG
+757 TIVTLFAGPNN
-768 TCYEVTTHWTFDG
+768 TTYEVEIHWLFDG

-796 EGEAVI
+796 EEEAVI
-802 LQAMVNSFRTS
+802 LQAMVKHFTINGG
-813 KILFTDGSP
+813 IYFTDGSSD
-822 NGSESSDPA
+822 SE
-831 PDDTA
+831 
-836 FQADLQLAS
+836 L
-845 NGGASWLSLNTDGMA
+845 
-860 VGGHDPKDSAP
+860 
-871 TVLLDTCDYKEYDPS
+871 
-886 ESSPSGSA
+886 
-894 VPPGGGNPLALC
+894 PL
-906 LSLSNSARF
+906 
-915 TFYEGSDFMLYQ
+915 
-927 HGDTRY
+927 
-933 YKVSSYGDY
+933 
-942 ATIFDA
+942 
-948 MLAWYNKT
+948 
-956 PDKEATFESDL
+956 
-967 VLASNAATVD
+967 
-977 ILAFCPASG
+977 
-986 ESGSHAPLLTGYS
+986 
-999 VALDSYEYKPIDK
+999 
-1012 PKNLDGLDSVELW
+1012 
-1025 PHNAQATCL
+1025 
-1034 IFYKG
+1034 
-1039 TNTVKYVSGKS
+1039 
-1050 ERYYRAVGDFSI
+1050 
-1062 VDNDGRTL
+1062 
-1070 YDLMRVWYDTAEYS
+1070 
-1084 DMLTSDVRAQSKSFS
+1084 
-1099 WQEAAQNW
+1099 
-1107 ANAYYGTQ
+1107 
-1115 KEVTSGSIYKFTWL
+1115 
-1129 NVTVNPAE
+1129 
-1137 ETTQAKRK
+1137 
-1145 AGEIDDN
+1145 
-1152 TYCFAVRVEFTAES
+1152 
-1166 ANALQSA
+1166 
-1173 MAGNTVKC
+1173 
-1181 ENPAAPKDAYEF
+1181 
-1193 YRCCTIQLRDDGR
+1193 
-1206 WYGTELGTG
+1206 
-1215 WLCAIPKKEGLPPPF
+1215 IP
-1230 FAVFQRRAG
+1230 R
-1239 KSTGT
+1239 S
-1244 SQRYV
+1244 
-1249 V
+1249 

>member
-44 ALAAFL
+44 ALAVFL

-162 SRADYAAML
+162 ARADYAAML

-180 SAPEMIV
+180 GAPEMIV

-337 TAGCAISWGERA
+337 TAGCAVSWGERA

-357 DKSYTVDIL
+357 DKSYTVDTL
-366 LYEAPA
+366 LYEAPG
-372 FTDGFTDGTY
+372 FTDGFTDGAY
-382 PSFRTTTNTAGEKYV
+382 PTFRTATNPAGEKYV
-397 TLCDAWGSTSIYG
+397 TMFNDLGYALIYG
-410 PMEEYTLEKQS
+410 PMEEYKLEKQS

-426 GSTKASP
+426 GSTRDASP
-433 VDDLIQNNKS
+433 VDDLMQHNKS
-443 AWSGHCE
+443 AWTGYCE
-450 EASDGQPNQV
+450 EAKDSQPYQA
-460 YLLKQKDGSVYLG
+460 YLLEQEDGTIYLG
-473 LAGDYEEDGSEL
+473 LSADYAEDGSEC
-485 FCSVFRLNEQVNPI
+485 FCMVYRLEKEDDTI

-504 DYAAACV
+504 DYAAERVA
-511 EDLKKGTMT
+511 ELKKGTMT
-520 YSVSENNDYASRSI
+520 YSVSENNEYASRSI

-577 GMQIDVIGGQEL
+577 GAQINIVGGQEL

-602 LTVLHYTY
+602 LTVLHYTS
-610 GEKTGYQVIG
+610 GEQTGYQVIG
-620 TYTGNDGLWYNGCSY
+620 TYTGNDGLWYNGCNY

-796 EGEAVI
+796 EGEAAI
-802 LQAMVNSFRTS
+802 LQAMTDSFTITG
-813 KILFTDGSP
+813 KILLTQEDASAASTGFDALDAALDALGDMNVTADPLGHAVMVP
-822 NGSESSDPA
+822 NATAKWDDRNGTNIAYRTEIAKQFRQYSWKEASNVAQFGEEVLSVQCGRWNFYLYSNYKNVLSFFDQESDPKGYPYA
-831 PDDTA
+831 FEITNIGAENAVWDAFYKWYEEAVAADSGKQAVTTTATDTLSRASITKSADSYVDNDDY
-836 FQADLQLAS
+836 LWYIS
-845 NGGASWLSLNTDGMA
+845 GGKLCRWR
-860 VGGHDPKDSAP
+860 
-871 TVLLDTCDYKEYDPS
+871 E
-886 ESSPSGSA
+886 GSA
-894 VPPGGGNPLALC
+894 VETICTLPIDSLTDSPVRAT
-906 LSLSNSARF
+906 LSIR
-915 TFYEGSDFMLYQ
+915 GS
-927 HGDTRY
+927 R
-933 YKVSSYGDY
+933 
-942 ATIFDA
+942 
-948 MLAWYNKT
+948 
-956 PDKEATFESDL
+956 
-967 VLASNAATVD
+967 
-977 ILAFCPASG
+977 
-986 ESGSHAPLLTGYS
+986 
-999 VALDSYEYKPIDK
+999 VALNYHIGGATMGTYVTELYNSDGEQYVKIDGYESIAFDNHGNIVKTLQFPPAQNNLSISYD
-1012 PKNLDGLDSVELW
+1012 
-1025 PHNAQATCL
+1025 
-1034 IFYKG
+1034 
-1039 TNTVKYVSGKS
+1039 SGKTWTS
-1050 ERYYRAVGDFSI
+1050 IGDADYFYGSVTEDGSSISYFPGALEIRDGYVYTTAV
-1062 VDNDGRTL
+1062 
-1070 YDLMRVWYDTAEYS
+1070 YDIDHQK
-1084 DMLTSDVRAQSKSFS
+1084 TSDPL
-1099 WQEAAQNW
+1099 
-1107 ANAYYGTQ
+1107 
-1115 KEVTSGSIYKFTWL
+1115 VTHS
-1129 NVTVNPAE
+1129 
-1137 ETTQAKRK
+1137 
-1145 AGEIDDN
+1145 
-1152 TYCFAVRVEFTAES
+1152 VRV
-1166 ANALQSA
+1166 NL
-1173 MAGNTVKC
+1173 K
-1181 ENPAAPKDAYEF
+1181 
-1193 YRCCTIQLRDDGR
+1193 
-1206 WYGTELGTG
+1206 TG
-1215 WLCAIPKKEGLPPPF
+1215 AQEILD
-1230 FAVFQRRAG
+1230 
-1239 KSTGT
+1239 
-1244 SQRYV
+1244 
-1249 V
+1249 

>member
-44 ALAAFL
+44 ALAVFL

-139 FLLYQGVSY
+139 FLLYQGLSY
-148 ALFRRTVRRWKRDV
+148 AHFRRTVRRWKRDV
-162 SRADYAAML
+162 ARADYAAML

-205 LPHERYDVQELRYI
+205 LPHEHYDVQELRYI

-337 TAGCAISWGERA
+337 TAGCAVSWGN
-349 QKNDDPFA
+349 KNELSDPFG
-357 DKSYTVDIL
+357 KSYTIADIVYIGVEPDDTFRENAANAEL
-366 LYEAPA
+366 LLRPDAQSITLTWTDRYKWDCTAAGSFEMTEENFDRYFDGSAFEAADNPA
-372 FTDGFTDGTY
+372 GWQESDMSAAKLRRENANTWCFTTSSPPDGLTDY
-382 PSFRTTTNTAGEKYV
+382 
-397 TLCDAWGSTSIYG
+397 LC
-410 PMEEYTLEKQS
+410 
-421 FYALF
+421 
-426 GSTKASP
+426 
-433 VDDLIQNNKS
+433 
-443 AWSGHCE
+443 
-450 EASDGQPNQV
+450 
-460 YLLKQKDGSVYLG
+460 LLQQKDGTLYLAMG
-473 LAGDYEEDGSEL
+473 YYPDSKQTAPHCFHTL
-485 FCSVFRLNEQVNPI
+485 FRLAEKAVPI

-520 YSVSENNDYASRSI
+520 YSVSENNEYASRSI

-544 QLEQADSLGNLS
+544 QLEFADSLGNLS

-577 GMQIDVIGGQEL
+577 GAQINIVGGQEL
-589 TDDGYLNENWTHY
+589 TDDGYLNEHWTHY
-602 LTVLHYTY
+602 LTVLHYTS
-610 GEKTGYQVIG
+610 GEKTGYQIIG
-620 TYTGNDGLWYNGCSY
+620 TSMSNDGLWYNGCSY
-635 SGEEKYYLHD
+635 GVDLKYYLHD

-655 PKMFIPDLLNDTA
+655 PKMYIPNLVDGLVE
-668 ADGYGRANQCEARL
+668 DGYGHGNSVEGRL
-682 ISGDG
+682 ISGNG
-687 SYYFYAPIT
+687 NYSFYAPISGWT
-696 AWACNPGTEFW
+696 YKPDAEYAEYW
-707 YSRYDTGSYFN
+707 YSSYNTGSYFSVT
-718 AKKLEQSLD
+718 EVDHSLYD
-727 EAKAEWESTG
+727 EKPEWESAGYT
-737 AKAEKTDAGWRFVTH
+737 AEWIDESCRFVTH

-757 TIVTLFDAPDG
+757 TVVTLFNGPNN
-768 TCYEVTTHWTFDG
+768 TCYIVEIHWLFDG

-790 NRDRAV
+790 NHDRAV
-796 EGEAVI
+796 EEEAVI

-813 KILFTDGSP
+813 KILPTTDP
-822 NGSESSDPA
+822 VLDDPA
-831 PDDTA
+831 
-836 FQADLQLAS
+836 FKADLQLAT

-860 VGGHDPKDSAP
+860 VGGHDPKDAAP

-886 ESSPSGSA
+886 ESSPLGQR
-894 VPPGGGNPLALC
+894 C
-906 LSLSNSARF
+906 SAR
-915 TFYEGSDFMLYQ
+915 
-927 HGDTRY
+927 RR
-933 YKVSSYGDY
+933 
-942 ATIFDA
+942 
-948 MLAWYNKT
+948 
-956 PDKEATFESDL
+956 ES
-967 VLASNAATVD
+967 
-977 ILAFCPASG
+977 PR
-986 ESGSHAPLLTGYS
+986 PL
-999 VALDSYEYKPIDK
+999 PQ
-1012 PKNLDGLDSVELW
+1012 P
-1025 PHNAQATCL
+1025 Q
-1034 IFYKG
+1034 
-1039 TNTVKYVSGKS
+1039 
-1050 ERYYRAVGDFSI
+1050 
-1062 VDNDGRTL
+1062 
-1070 YDLMRVWYDTAEYS
+1070 
-1084 DMLTSDVRAQSKSFS
+1084 
-1099 WQEAAQNW
+1099 
-1107 ANAYYGTQ
+1107 
-1115 KEVTSGSIYKFTWL
+1115 
-1129 NVTVNPAE
+1129 
-1137 ETTQAKRK
+1137 
-1145 AGEIDDN
+1145 
-1152 TYCFAVRVEFTAES
+1152 
-1166 ANALQSA
+1166 
-1173 MAGNTVKC
+1173 
-1181 ENPAAPKDAYEF
+1181 
-1193 YRCCTIQLRDDGR
+1193 
-1206 WYGTELGTG
+1206 
-1215 WLCAIPKKEGLPPPF
+1215 
-1230 FAVFQRRAG
+1230 
-1239 KSTGT
+1239 
-1244 SQRYV
+1244 
-1249 V
+1249 

>member
-44 ALAAFL
+44 ALAVFL

-59 NAPVQAA
+59 NAPVQAE

-79 TAIQSTDNLFGDMAE
+79 TTIQSTDNLFGDMAE

-134 AGAAA
+134 AGTAA

-180 SAPEMIV
+180 SAPEMFV

-196 TGLLRPRLL
+196 TGLFRPTLL
-205 LPHERYDVQELRYI
+205 LPHEGYDLNELRYI

-226 LKRRDMLLKLVLLAA
+226 LKRRDMIFKLVLLAA

-327 VVALVLALTL
+327 IVALVLALTL
-337 TAGCAISWGERA
+337 TAGCAVSWGERA

-357 DKSYTVDIL
+357 DKSYTVDTL
-366 LYEAPA
+366 LYEAPG
-372 FTDGFTDGTY
+372 FTDGFTDGAY
-382 PSFRTTTNTAGEKYV
+382 PTFRTATNPAGEKYV
-397 TLCDAWGSTSIYG
+397 TMFNDLGYALIYG
-410 PMEEYTLEKQS
+410 PMEEYKLEKQS

-426 GSTKASP
+426 GNTRDASP
-433 VDDLIQNNKS
+433 VDDLMQHNKS
-443 AWSGHCE
+443 AWTGYCE
-450 EASDGQPNQV
+450 EAKDSQPYQA
-460 YLLKQKDGSVYLG
+460 YLLEQEDGTIYLG
-473 LAGDYEEDGSEL
+473 LSADYAEDGSEC
-485 FCSVFRLNEQVNPI
+485 FCMVYRLEKEDDTI

-511 EDLKKGTMT
+511 AELKKGTMT
-520 YSVSENNDYASRSI
+520 YSVSENNEYASRSI

-544 QLEQADSLGNLS
+544 QLEQGDSLGNLS

-577 GMQIDVIGGQEL
+577 GAQINIVGGQEL

-602 LTVLHYTY
+602 LTVLHYTS
-610 GEKTGYQVIG
+610 GEQTGYQIIG

-635 SGEEKYYLHD
+635 GVDLKYYLHD

-655 PKMFIPDLLNDTA
+655 PKMYIPNLVDGLVE
-668 ADGYGRANQCEARL
+668 DGYGHGNSVEGRL
-682 ISGDG
+682 ISGNG
-687 SYYFYAPIT
+687 NYSFYAPISGWT
-696 AWACNPGTEFW
+696 YKPDAEYAEYW
-707 YSRYDTGSYFN
+707 YSSYNTGSYFSVT
-718 AKKLEQSLD
+718 EVDHSLYD
-727 EAKAEWESTG
+727 EKPEWESAGYT
-737 AKAEKTDAGWRFVTH
+737 AEWIDESCRFVTH

-757 TIVTLFDAPDG
+757 TVVTLFNGPNN
-768 TCYEVTTHWTFDG
+768 TCYIVEIHWLFDG

-790 NRDRAV
+790 NHDRAV
-796 EGEAVI
+796 EEEAVI

-813 KILFTDGSP
+813 KILPTTDP
-822 NGSESSDPA
+822 VLDDPA
-831 PDDTA
+831 
-836 FQADLQLAS
+836 FKADLQLAT
-845 NGGASWLSLNTDGMA
+845 NGGASWMYLSKNSAAVSDCNMRNVSPAVKLDECSYTLLNKDFTPADG
-860 VGGHDPKDSAP
+860 
-871 TVLLDTCDYKEYDPS
+871 TQVLELW
-886 ESSPSGSA
+886 
-894 VPPGGGNPLALC
+894 
-906 LSLSNSARF
+906 LSNNDDSHFA
-915 TFYEGSDFMLYQ
+915 FYEGTNVMLYQ
-927 HGDTRY
+927 RDDARY
-933 YKVSSYGDY
+933 YKVSNFGDY
-942 ATIFDA
+942 ATLYNA
-948 MLAWYNKT
+948 MLAWFNSAQSGT
-956 PDKEATFESDL
+956 ETSD
-967 VLASNAATVD
+967 ASSTTTTNAVTRDSLIKSA
-977 ILAFCPASG
+977 
-986 ESGSHAPLLTGYS
+986 
-999 VALDSYEYKPIDK
+999 DSYVDHGGYLWYTAGGKFYRWHE
-1012 PKNLDGLDSVELW
+1012 GGSVE
-1025 PHNAQATCL
+1025 
-1034 IFYKG
+1034 
-1039 TNTVKYVSGKS
+1039 TVCDLPLDYDTPVSASLSTQDNRILMNYHIGGAIMGSFITDLYDTDGKKLSSISGYDAIAISGDIVVITDHFMPTPNNLSISYDSGKTFTKF
-1050 ERYYRAVGDFSI
+1050 GDK
-1062 VDNDGRTL
+1062 D
-1070 YDLMRVWYDTAEYS
+1070 W
-1084 DMLTSDVRAQSKSFS
+1084 
-1099 WQEAAQNW
+1099 
-1107 ANAYYGTQ
+1107 YYGGALTEDGGYTTSVNSSLEIRDGYVYTTAVYDINHE
-1115 KEVTSGSIYKFTWL
+1115 KSDDPLVTH
-1129 NVTVNPAE
+1129 
-1137 ETTQAKRK
+1137 
-1145 AGEIDDN
+1145 
-1152 TYCFAVRVEFTAES
+1152 AVRIS
-1166 ANALQSA
+1166 I
-1173 MAGNTVKC
+1173 K
-1181 ENPAAPKDAYEF
+1181 
-1193 YRCCTIQLRDDGR
+1193 
-1206 WYGTELGTG
+1206 TG
-1215 WLCAIPKKEGLPPPF
+1215 AQEILD
-1230 FAVFQRRAG
+1230 
-1239 KSTGT
+1239 
-1244 SQRYV
+1244 
-1249 V
+1249 

>member
-44 ALAAFL
+44 ALAVFL
-50 LLPVDFSVK
+50 LLPIDFSVK
-59 NAPVQAA
+59 NAPVQAE

-148 ALFRRTVRRWKRDV
+148 AHFRRTVRRWKRDV

-171 SDTARDLGV
+171 SDTAHDLGV

-205 LPHERYDVQELRYI
+205 LLHERYDVQELRYI

-327 VVALVLALTL
+327 IVALVLALTL
-337 TAGCAISWGERA
+337 TAGCAVSWGEGP
-349 QKNDDPFA
+349 QNSSPFDGSRYEA
-357 DKSYTVDIL
+357 SFVAENTGITIGENCYFFRSLSGLYCQLSQAEDGDTVTL
-366 LYEAPA
+366 LYGSESL
-372 FTDGFTDGTY
+372 
-382 PSFRTTTNTAGEKYV
+382 SFSPMERV
-397 TLCDAWGSTSIYG
+397 TLTDENFETTFFPDMAALRSDNKAAWRVRL
-410 PMEEYTLEKQS
+410 P
-421 FYALF
+421 
-426 GSTKASP
+426 
-433 VDDLIQNNKS
+433 DDFDDRDPEAAPNLIF
-443 AWSGHCE
+443 
-450 EASDGQPNQV
+450 
-460 YLLKQKDGSVYLG
+460 LLKQNDGALYLCIGYHFDSGDVYTKGAENIRWIYRL
-473 LAGDYEEDGSEL
+473 DQED
-485 FCSVFRLNEQVNPI
+485 NTI

-504 DYAAACV
+504 AYVAACV
-511 EDLKKGTMT
+511 EELKSGTMT
-520 YSVSENNDYASRSI
+520 YYVEGAGAV

-544 QLEQADSLGNLS
+544 QLEQGDSLGNLS

-577 GMQIDVIGGQEL
+577 GVQIDVIGGQEL

-602 LTVLHYTY
+602 LTVLHYTS
-610 GEKTGYQVIG
+610 GEKTGYQIIG
-620 TYTGNDGLWYNGCSY
+620 TSMSNDGLWYNGCSY
-635 SGEEKYYLHD
+635 GVDLKYYLHD

-655 PKMFIPDLLNDTA
+655 PKMYIPNLVDGLVE
-668 ADGYGRANQCEARL
+668 DGYGHGNSVEGRL
-682 ISGDG
+682 ISGNG
-687 SYYFYAPIT
+687 NYSFYAPISGWT
-696 AWACNPGTEFW
+696 YKPDAEYAEYW
-707 YSRYDTGSYFN
+707 YSSYNTGSYFSVT
-718 AKKLEQSLD
+718 EVDHSLYD
-727 EAKAEWESTG
+727 EKPEWESAGYT
-737 AKAEKTDAGWRFVTH
+737 AEWIDESCRFVTH

-757 TIVTLFDAPDG
+757 TVVTLFNGPNN
-768 TCYEVTTHWTFDG
+768 TCYIVEIHWLFDG

-796 EGEAVI
+796 EEEAVI

-813 KILFTDGSP
+813 KILPTMDP
-822 NGSESSDPA
+822 VLDDPA
-831 PDDTA
+831 
-836 FQADLQLAS
+836 FKADLQLAT
-845 NGGASWLSLNTDGMA
+845 NGGASWMYLSKNSAA
-860 VGGHDPKDSAP
+860 VSDCNMRNVTP
-871 TVLLDTCDYKEYDPS
+871 TVKLDECSYALLNEEFTPDDGKQT
-886 ESSPSGSA
+886 
-894 VPPGGGNPLALC
+894 LTLW
-906 LSLSNSARF
+906 LSNNDSSHLA
-915 TFYEGSDFMLYQ
+915 FYESTNVMLYQ
-927 HGDTRY
+927 RDDARY
-933 YKVSSYGDY
+933 YKVSNFGDY
-942 ATIFDA
+942 ATLYDA
-948 MLAWYNKT
+948 MLAWFNSAQSGT
-956 PDKEATFESDL
+956 EPSD
-967 VLASNAATVD
+967 ASLTTTTNAVSRDSLIKA
-977 ILAFCPASG
+977 A
-986 ESGSHAPLLTGYS
+986 
-999 VALDSYEYKPIDK
+999 DSYVDLGGYLWYTAGGKFCRWHE
-1012 PKNLDGLDSVELW
+1012 GGSVETVCDL
-1025 PHNAQATCL
+1025 PLDYDTPVSASLSTQDNRILMNYHIGGATMGSF
-1034 IFYKG
+1034 I
-1039 TNTVKYVSGKS
+1039 T
-1050 ERYYRAVGDFSI
+1050 D
-1062 VDNDGRTL
+1062 L
-1070 YDLMRVWYDTAEYS
+1070 YDTDGKKLSSINGYNAIAISGDIIVMTDYFMPTPNNMSISYDCGKTFTEFGDKDWFYGSA
-1084 DMLTSDVRAQSKSFS
+1084 LTED
-1099 WQEAAQNW
+1099 
-1107 ANAYYGTQ
+1107 GTY
-1115 KEVTSGSIYKFTWL
+1115 VTSVNSSLEIRDGYVYTTAVYDINHEKSDDPL
-1129 NVTVNPAE
+1129 VTH
-1137 ETTQAKRK
+1137 
-1145 AGEIDDN
+1145 
-1152 TYCFAVRVEFTAES
+1152 AVRIS
-1166 ANALQSA
+1166 I
-1173 MAGNTVKC
+1173 K
-1181 ENPAAPKDAYEF
+1181 
-1193 YRCCTIQLRDDGR
+1193 
-1206 WYGTELGTG
+1206 TG
-1215 WLCAIPKKEGLPPPF
+1215 AQEILD
-1230 FAVFQRRAG
+1230 
-1239 KSTGT
+1239 
-1244 SQRYV
+1244 
-1249 V
+1249 

>member
-44 ALAAFL
+44 ALAVFL

-205 LPHERYDVQELRYI
+205 LPHEHYDVQELRYI

-327 VVALVLALTL
+327 IVALVLALTL
-337 TAGCAISWGERA
+337 TAGCAVSWGERA

-382 PSFRTTTNTAGEKYV
+382 PTFHTSTNSSGEKYLS
-397 TLCDAWGSTSIYG
+397 LCDAWGSTSIYG

-460 YLLKQKDGSVYLG
+460 YLLKQKDGTVYVG

-485 FCSVFRLNEQVNPI
+485 FCSVFRLNEQTHPI

-504 DYAAACV
+504 DYAAACA
-511 EDLKKGTMT
+511 EDLKQGTMT
-520 YSVSENNDYASRSI
+520 YYVRVNGMGVI
-534 EDTVADVRVT
+534 EDTVDDVRVT
-544 QLEQADSLGNLS
+544 RLEMGDSLGNLS
-556 PDGTVLELWYFQYE
+556 PDGTALELWYFQYE
-570 MKPTNEA
+570 RKPTNEA
-577 GMQIDVIGGQEL
+577 GHPIDPVGGQVV
-589 TDDGYLNENWTHY
+589 TDDGYLRDSGTHY

-610 GEKTGYQVIG
+610 GEKTGYQIIG
-620 TYTGNDGLWYNGCSY
+620 TSMSNDGLWYNGCSY
-635 SGEEKYYLHD
+635 GVDLKYYLHD

-655 PKMFIPDLLNDTA
+655 PKIYIPNLLNDTA

-757 TIVTLFDAPDG
+757 TIVTLFNGPNN
-768 TCYEVTTHWTFDG
+768 TCYEVEIHWSFDG
-781 STEENQWGW
+781 STAENEWGW

-796 EGEAVI
+796 EGEAEV
-802 LQAMVNSFRTS
+802 LRAMVNSFRTS

-836 FQADLQLAS
+836 FQTDLQLAS

-860 VGGHDPKDSAP
+860 VGGHNPKDAAP

-1215 WLCAIPKKEGLPPPF
+1215 W
-1230 FAVFQRRAG
+1230 
-1239 KSTGT
+1239 
-1244 SQRYV
+1244 
-1249 V
+1249 

>member
-59 NAPVQAA
+59 NAPVQAE

-79 TAIQSTDNLFGDMAE
+79 TTIQSTDNLFGDMAE

-205 LPHERYDVQELRYI
+205 LPHEHYDVQELRYI

-226 LKRRDMLLKLVLLAA
+226 LKRRDMLFKLVLLAA

-327 VVALVLALTL
+327 IVALVLALTL
-337 TAGCAISWGERA
+337 TAGCAVSWGERGK
-349 QKNDDPFA
+349 KNDAPF
-357 DKSYTVDIL
+357 
-366 LYEAPA
+366 
-372 FTDGFTDGTY
+372 DGTRY
-382 PSFRTTTNTAGEKYV
+382 NPVLVVANWELTIGKNFRPLYYVSDESGTYFRLSCEDGVNTVTMIYDGGETAFAPMESV
-397 TLCDAWGSTSIYG
+397 TLTQENFDGTLLPDLDTLRGDNKAAWRVQLPDNFDDHDPEASPNLVFLLEQEDGTLYLCIGYHFEGGDAFIEDTDRIRWVYR
-410 PMEEYTLEKQS
+410 LEK
-421 FYALF
+421 
-426 GSTKASP
+426 
-433 VDDLIQNNKS
+433 
-443 AWSGHCE
+443 
-450 EASDGQPNQV
+450 
-460 YLLKQKDGSVYLG
+460 
-473 LAGDYEEDGSEL
+473 ED
-485 FCSVFRLNEQVNPI
+485 NTI
-499 YASMD
+499 YPSMD
-504 DYAAACV
+504 DYAAKCV
-511 EDLKKGTMT
+511 EDLKRGTMT
-520 YSVSENNDYASRSI
+520 YYTSENGNYGSQAV

-544 QLEQADSLGNLS
+544 RLEQGDSLGNLS

-577 GMQIDVIGGQEL
+577 GAQINIVGGQEL

-610 GEKTGYQVIG
+610 GEKTGYQIIG
-620 TYTGNDGLWYNGCSY
+620 TSMSNDGLWYNGCGY
-635 SGEEKYYLHD
+635 GVDLKYYLHD

-655 PKMFIPDLLNDTA
+655 PKMYIPDLVDGLVE
-668 ADGYGRANQCEARL
+668 DGYGHGNSVEGRL
-682 ISGDG
+682 VSG
-687 SYYFYAPIT
+687 STYNFCYYYVPIT
-696 AWACNPGTEFW
+696 GWACSPGTDYW
-707 YSRYDTGSYFN
+707 YSRYDTGSYFSV
-718 AKKLEQSLD
+718 KKLERGIND
-727 EAKAEWESTG
+727 AKAEWESTG
-737 AKAEKTDAGWRFVTH
+737 VTGEKVDTGCWRYVTH

-757 TIVTLFDAPDG
+757 TIVTLFAGPNN
-768 TCYEVTTHWTFDG
+768 TTYEVEIHWLFDG

-796 EGEAVI
+796 EEEAVI
-802 LQAMVNSFRTS
+802 LQAMVKHFTINGG
-813 KILFTDGSP
+813 IYFTDGSSD
-822 NGSESSDPA
+822 SESPA
-831 PDDTA
+831 DTA
-836 FQADLQLAS
+836 FLTDLQLAA
-845 NGGASWLSLNTDGMA
+845 NGGIESLTLFPAATSSIISPCEPVSTEGSELHVDLSNYGYSSTSEPENISLLNHIRIDLKGDSQSWF
-860 VGGHDPKDSAP
+860 
-871 TVLLDTCDYKEYDPS
+871 
-886 ESSPSGSA
+886 ESYQ
-894 VPPGGGNPLALC
+894 GGN
-906 LSLSNSARF
+906 
-915 TFYEGSDFMLYQ
+915 
-927 HGDTRY
+927 
-933 YKVSSYGDY
+933 V
-942 ATIFDA
+942 I
-948 MLAWYNKT
+948 
-956 PDKEATFESDL
+956 
-967 VLASNAATVD
+967 
-977 ILAFCPASG
+977 
-986 ESGSHAPLLTGYS
+986 GYC
-999 VALDSYEYKPIDK
+999 AE
-1012 PKNLDGLDSVELW
+1012 NRR
-1025 PHNAQATCL
+1025 Q
-1034 IFYKG
+1034 
-1039 TNTVKYVSGKS
+1039 
-1050 ERYYRAVGDFSI
+1050 SI
-1062 VDNDGRTL
+1062 IWHL
-1070 YDLMRVWYDTAEYS
+1070 
-1084 DMLTSDVRAQSKSFS
+1084 
-1099 WQEAAQNW
+1099 
-1107 ANAYYGTQ
+1107 
-1115 KEVTSGSIYKFTWL
+1115 VTSAS
-1129 NVTVNPAE
+1129 
-1137 ETTQAKRK
+1137 
-1145 AGEIDDN
+1145 
-1152 TYCFAVRVEFTAES
+1152 
-1166 ANALQSA
+1166 
-1173 MAGNTVKC
+1173 M
-1181 ENPAAPKDAYEF
+1181 
-1193 YRCCTIQLRDDGR
+1193 
-1206 WYGTELGTG
+1206 
-1215 WLCAIPKKEGLPPPF
+1215 
-1230 FAVFQRRAG
+1230 RR
-1239 KSTGT
+1239 SMT
-1244 SQRYV
+1244 
-1249 V
+1249 

>member
-44 ALAAFL
+44 ALAVFL

-79 TAIQSTDNLFGDMAE
+79 TTIQSTDNLFGDMAE
-94 KSGQSPAQVRDTII
+94 KSGQSPAAVRDTII

-162 SRADYAAML
+162 ACADYAAML

-327 VVALVLALTL
+327 IVALVLALTL
-337 TAGCAISWGERA
+337 TAGCAVSWGEGP
-349 QKNDDPFA
+349 QNSSPFDGSRYEA
-357 DKSYTVDIL
+357 SFVAENTGITIGENCYFFRSLSGLYCQLSQAEDGDTVTL
-366 LYEAPA
+366 LYGSESL
-372 FTDGFTDGTY
+372 
-382 PSFRTTTNTAGEKYV
+382 SFSPMERV
-397 TLCDAWGSTSIYG
+397 TLTDENFETTFFPDMAALRSDNKAAWRVRL
-410 PMEEYTLEKQS
+410 P
-421 FYALF
+421 
-426 GSTKASP
+426 
-433 VDDLIQNNKS
+433 DDFDDRDPEAAPNLIF
-443 AWSGHCE
+443 
-450 EASDGQPNQV
+450 
-460 YLLKQKDGSVYLG
+460 LLKQNDGALYLCIGYHFDSGDVYTKGAENIRWIYRL
-473 LAGDYEEDGSEL
+473 DQED
-485 FCSVFRLNEQVNPI
+485 NTI

-504 DYAAACV
+504 AYVAACV
-511 EDLKKGTMT
+511 EELKSGTMT
-520 YSVSENNDYASRSI
+520 YYVEGAGAI

-544 QLEQADSLGNLS
+544 QLEFADSLGNLS

-589 TDDGYLNENWTHY
+589 TDDGYLNEHWTHY
-602 LTVLHYTY
+602 LTVLHYTS
-610 GEKTGYQVIG
+610 GDTIGYQILG
-620 TYTGNDGLWYNGCSY
+620 TSMSNDGLWYNGCGY
-635 SGEEKYYLHD
+635 GVDLKYYLHD

-655 PKMFIPDLLNDTA
+655 PKMYIPNLVDGLVE
-668 ADGYGRANQCEARL
+668 DGYGHGNSVEGRL
-682 ISGDG
+682 ISGNG
-687 SYYFYAPIT
+687 NYSFYAPISGWT
-696 AWACNPGTEFW
+696 YKPDAEYAEYW
-707 YSRYDTGSYFN
+707 YSSYNTGSYFSVT
-718 AKKLEQSLD
+718 EVDHSLYD
-727 EAKAEWESTG
+727 EKPEWESAGYT
-737 AKAEKTDAGWRFVTH
+737 AEWIDESCRFVTH

-757 TIVTLFDAPDG
+757 TVVTLFNGPNN
-768 TCYEVTTHWTFDG
+768 TCYIVEIHWLFDG

-796 EGEAVI
+796 EEEAVI

-813 KILFTDGSP
+813 KILPTM
-822 NGSESSDPA
+822 DPVL
-831 PDDTA
+831 DDSA
-836 FQADLQLAS
+836 FKADLQLAT
-845 NGGASWLSLNTDGMA
+845 NGGASWMYLSKNSAA
-860 VGGHDPKDSAP
+860 VSDCNMRNVTP
-871 TVLLDTCDYKEYDPS
+871 TVKLDECSYALLNEEFTPDDGKQT
-886 ESSPSGSA
+886 
-894 VPPGGGNPLALC
+894 LTLW
-906 LSLSNSARF
+906 LSNNDSSHLA
-915 TFYEGSDFMLYQ
+915 FYESTNVMLYQ
-927 HGDTRY
+927 RDDARY
-933 YKVSSYGDY
+933 YKVSNFGDY
-942 ATIFDA
+942 ATLYDA
-948 MLAWYNKT
+948 MLAWFNSAQSGT
-956 PDKEATFESDL
+956 EPSD
-967 VLASNAATVD
+967 ASSTTTTNAVSRDSLIKA
-977 ILAFCPASG
+977 A
-986 ESGSHAPLLTGYS
+986 
-999 VALDSYEYKPIDK
+999 DSYVDLGGYLWYTAGGKFCRWHE
-1012 PKNLDGLDSVELW
+1012 GGSVETVCDL
-1025 PHNAQATCL
+1025 PLDYDTPVSASLSTQDNRILMNYHIGGATMGSF
-1034 IFYKG
+1034 I
-1039 TNTVKYVSGKS
+1039 T
-1050 ERYYRAVGDFSI
+1050 D
-1062 VDNDGRTL
+1062 L
-1070 YDLMRVWYDTAEYS
+1070 YDTDGKKLSSINGYNAIAISGDIIVMTDYFMPTPNNMSISYDCGKTFTEFGDKDWFYGSA
-1084 DMLTSDVRAQSKSFS
+1084 LTED
-1099 WQEAAQNW
+1099 
-1107 ANAYYGTQ
+1107 GTY
-1115 KEVTSGSIYKFTWL
+1115 VTSVNSSLEIRDGYVYTTAVYDINHEKSDDPL
-1129 NVTVNPAE
+1129 VTH
-1137 ETTQAKRK
+1137 
-1145 AGEIDDN
+1145 
-1152 TYCFAVRVEFTAES
+1152 AVRIS
-1166 ANALQSA
+1166 I
-1173 MAGNTVKC
+1173 K
-1181 ENPAAPKDAYEF
+1181 
-1193 YRCCTIQLRDDGR
+1193 
-1206 WYGTELGTG
+1206 TG
-1215 WLCAIPKKEGLPPPF
+1215 AQEILD
-1230 FAVFQRRAG
+1230 
-1239 KSTGT
+1239 
-1244 SQRYV
+1244 
-1249 V
+1249 

>member
-44 ALAAFL
+44 ALAVFL

-148 ALFRRTVRRWKRDV
+148 AHFRRTVRRWKRDV
-162 SRADYAAML
+162 ARADYAAML

-205 LPHERYDVQELRYI
+205 LPHEHYDVQELRYI

-275 LPERAAYSRTLL
+275 LPDRAAYSRTLL

-337 TAGCAISWGERA
+337 TAGCAVSWGN
-349 QKNDDPFA
+349 KNELSDPFG
-357 DKSYTVDIL
+357 KSYTIADIVYIGVEPDDTFRENAANAEL
-366 LYEAPA
+366 LLRSDAQSMTLTWTDRYKWDCTAAGSFEMTEENFDRYFDGSAFEAADNPSGCQESDMSA
-372 FTDGFTDGTY
+372 AKLRRENANTWCFTTSSPPDGMTDY
-382 PSFRTTTNTAGEKYV
+382 
-397 TLCDAWGSTSIYG
+397 LC
-410 PMEEYTLEKQS
+410 
-421 FYALF
+421 
-426 GSTKASP
+426 
-433 VDDLIQNNKS
+433 
-443 AWSGHCE
+443 
-450 EASDGQPNQV
+450 
-460 YLLKQKDGSVYLG
+460 LLQQKDGTLYLAMG
-473 LAGDYEEDGSEL
+473 YYPDSKQTAPHCFHTL
-485 FCSVFRLNEQVNPI
+485 FRLAEKAVPI
-499 YASMD
+499 YSSMD

-544 QLEQADSLGNLS
+544 RLEQGDSLGNLS

-577 GMQIDVIGGQEL
+577 GAQINIVGGQEL
-589 TDDGYLNENWTHY
+589 TDDGYLNEHWTHY
-602 LTVLHYTY
+602 LTVLHYTS
-610 GEKTGYQVIG
+610 GEKTGYQIIG
-620 TYTGNDGLWYNGCSY
+620 TSMSNDGLWYNGCSY
-635 SGEEKYYLHD
+635 GVDLKYYLHD

-655 PKMFIPDLLNDTA
+655 PKMYIPNLVDGLVE
-668 ADGYGRANQCEARL
+668 DGYGHGNSVEGRL
-682 ISGDG
+682 ISGNG
-687 SYYFYAPIT
+687 NYSFYAPISGWT
-696 AWACNPGTEFW
+696 YKPDAEYAEYW
-707 YSRYDTGSYFN
+707 YSSYNTGSYFSVT
-718 AKKLEQSLD
+718 EVDHSLYD
-727 EAKAEWESTG
+727 EKPEWESAGYT
-737 AKAEKTDAGWRFVTH
+737 AEWIDESCRFVTH

-757 TIVTLFDAPDG
+757 TVVTLFNGPNN
-768 TCYEVTTHWTFDG
+768 TCYIVEIHWLFDG

-790 NRDRAV
+790 NHDRAV
-796 EGEAVI
+796 EEEAVI

-813 KILFTDGSP
+813 KILPTMDP
-822 NGSESSDPA
+822 VLDDPA
-831 PDDTA
+831 
-836 FQADLQLAS
+836 FKADLQLAT
-845 NGGASWLSLNTDGMA
+845 NGGASWMYLSKNSAA
-860 VGGHDPKDSAP
+860 VSDCNMRNVTP
-871 TVLLDTCDYKEYDPS
+871 TVKLDECSYALLNEEFTPDDGKQT
-886 ESSPSGSA
+886 
-894 VPPGGGNPLALC
+894 LTLW
-906 LSLSNSARF
+906 LSNNDSSHLA
-915 TFYEGSDFMLYQ
+915 FYESTNVMLYQ
-927 HGDTRY
+927 RDDARY
-933 YKVSSYGDY
+933 YKVSNFGDY
-942 ATIFDA
+942 ATLYDA
-948 MLAWYNKT
+948 MLAWFNSAQSGT
-956 PDKEATFESDL
+956 EPSD
-967 VLASNAATVD
+967 ASSTTTTNAVSRDSLIKA
-977 ILAFCPASG
+977 A
-986 ESGSHAPLLTGYS
+986 
-999 VALDSYEYKPIDK
+999 DSYVDLGGYLWYTAGGKFCRWHE
-1012 PKNLDGLDSVELW
+1012 GGSVE
-1025 PHNAQATCL
+1025 
-1034 IFYKG
+1034 
-1039 TNTVKYVSGKS
+1039 TVCDLPLDYDTPVSAS
-1050 ERYYRAVGDFSI
+1050 LSTQ
-1062 VDNDGRTL
+1062 DNRILMNYHIGGAIMGSFITDL
-1070 YDLMRVWYDTAEYS
+1070 YDTDGKKLSSINGYNAIAISGDIIVMTDHFMPTPNNMSISYDCGKTFTEFGDKDWFYGSA
-1084 DMLTSDVRAQSKSFS
+1084 LTED
-1099 WQEAAQNW
+1099 
-1107 ANAYYGTQ
+1107 GTY
-1115 KEVTSGSIYKFTWL
+1115 VTSVNSSLEIRDGYVYTTAVYDINHEKSDDPL
-1129 NVTVNPAE
+1129 VTH
-1137 ETTQAKRK
+1137 
-1145 AGEIDDN
+1145 
-1152 TYCFAVRVEFTAES
+1152 AVRIS
-1166 ANALQSA
+1166 I
-1173 MAGNTVKC
+1173 K
-1181 ENPAAPKDAYEF
+1181 
-1193 YRCCTIQLRDDGR
+1193 
-1206 WYGTELGTG
+1206 TG
-1215 WLCAIPKKEGLPPPF
+1215 AQEILD
-1230 FAVFQRRAG
+1230 
-1239 KSTGT
+1239 
-1244 SQRYV
+1244 
-1249 V
+1249 

>member
-44 ALAAFL
+44 AMAAFL

-162 SRADYAAML
+162 ARADYAAML

-205 LPHERYDVQELRYI
+205 LPHEHYDVQELRYI

-226 LKRRDMLLKLVLLAA
+226 LKRRDMLFKLVLLAA

-327 VVALVLALTL
+327 IVALVLALTL
-337 TAGCAISWGERA
+337 TAGCAVSWGERA

-357 DKSYTVDIL
+357 DKSYTVDTL
-366 LYEAPA
+366 LYEAPG
-372 FTDGFTDGTY
+372 FTDGFTDGAY
-382 PSFRTTTNTAGEKYV
+382 PTFRTATNPAGEKYV
-397 TLCDAWGSTSIYG
+397 TMFNDLGYALIYG
-410 PMEEYTLEKQS
+410 PMEEYKLEKQS

-426 GSTKASP
+426 GNTRDASP
-433 VDDLIQNNKS
+433 VDDLMQHNKS
-443 AWSGHCE
+443 AWTGYCE
-450 EASDGQPNQV
+450 EAKDSQPYQA
-460 YLLKQKDGSVYLG
+460 YLLEQEDGTIYLG
-473 LAGDYEEDGSEL
+473 LSADYAEDGSEC
-485 FCSVFRLNEQVNPI
+485 FCMVYRLEKEDDTI

-511 EDLKKGTMT
+511 AELKKGTMT
-520 YSVSENNDYASRSI
+520 YSVSENNEYASRSI

-544 QLEQADSLGNLS
+544 QLEQGDSLGNLS

-577 GMQIDVIGGQEL
+577 GVQIDVIGGQEL
-589 TDDGYLNENWTHY
+589 TDDGYLNEHWTHY
-602 LTVLHYTY
+602 LTVLHYTS
-610 GEKTGYQVIG
+610 GEKTGYQIIG
-620 TYTGNDGLWYNGCSY
+620 TSMSNDGLWYNGCGY
-635 SGEEKYYLHD
+635 GVDLKYYLHD
-645 FYVDYAGLDL
+645 FYVDYAGLNE
-655 PKMFIPDLLNDTA
+655 PKMYIPDLVDGLVE
-668 ADGYGRANQCEARL
+668 DGYGHGNSVEGRL
-682 ISGDG
+682 ISGNG
-687 SYYFYAPIT
+687 NYSFYAPISGWT
-696 AWACNPGTEFW
+696 YKPDAEYAEYW
-707 YSRYDTGSYFN
+707 YSSYNTGSYFSV
-718 AKKLEQSLD
+718 KKLERGIND
-727 EAKAEWESTG
+727 AKAEWESTG
-737 AKAEKTDAGWRFVTH
+737 VTGEKVDTGCWRYVTH

-757 TIVTLFDAPDG
+757 TIVTLFAGPNN
-768 TCYEVTTHWTFDG
+768 TTYEVEIHWLFDG

-796 EGEAVI
+796 EEEAVI
-802 LQAMVNSFRTS
+802 LQAMVKHFTINGG
-813 KILFTDGSP
+813 IYFTDGSSD
-822 NGSESSDPA
+822 SESPA
-831 PDDTA
+831 DTA
-836 FQADLQLAS
+836 FLTDLQLAS

-860 VGGHDPKDSAP
+860 VGGHDPKDAAP

-894 VPPGGGNPLALC
+894 VPPRGGNPLALC

-977 ILAFCPASG
+977 ILAFCPAGG

-1050 ERYYRAVGDFSI
+1050 ERYYRAIGDFSI

-1215 WLCAIPKKEGLPPPF
+1215 W
-1230 FAVFQRRAG
+1230 
-1239 KSTGT
+1239 
-1244 SQRYV
+1244 
-1249 V
+1249 

>member
-94 KSGQSPAQVRDTII
+94 KSGQSPAAVRDTII

-139 FLLYQGVSY
+139 FLLYQGISY

-196 TGLLRPRLL
+196 TGLLCPRLL

-327 VVALVLALTL
+327 IVALVLALTL
-337 TAGCAISWGERA
+337 TAGCATSWGSRDA
-349 QKNDDPFA
+349 STAPFDGSRYNPMFVFGNSELTTGKDFRPLYYVSDGNGFSVQLSQGNGA
-357 DKSYTVDIL
+357 KSVALTYGSTVAVYMPL
-366 LYEAPA
+366 ESVTLTQEN
-372 FTDGFTDGTY
+372 FDGTLLPDLDTLRGDNKAAWRVQLPDNFDDHDPEASPNLVFLLEQEDGTLYLCIGYHFEGGDAFPEDTDRIRWVYRLEKEDDTLY
-382 PSFRTTTNTAGEKYV
+382 PSM
-397 TLCDAWGSTSIYG
+397 DA
-410 PMEEYTLEKQS
+410 
-421 FYALF
+421 
-426 GSTKASP
+426 
-433 VDDLIQNNKS
+433 
-443 AWSGHCE
+443 
-450 EASDGQPNQV
+450 
-460 YLLKQKDGSVYLG
+460 
-473 LAGDYEEDGSEL
+473 
-485 FCSVFRLNEQVNPI
+485 
-499 YASMD
+499 
-504 DYAAACV
+504 YAAAQV
-511 EDLKKGTMT
+511 EKLKKSTMSYCT
-520 YSVSENNDYASRSI
+520 SEDGNYASQVA

-544 QLEQADSLGNLS
+544 QLEFADSLGNLS

-602 LTVLHYTY
+602 LTVLHYTS
-610 GEKTGYQVIG
+610 GEKTGYQIIG

-655 PKMFIPDLLNDTA
+655 PKMFIPNLLNDTA

-796 EGEAVI
+796 EGEAEV
-802 LQAMVNSFRTS
+802 LRAMVRSFTVNW
-813 KILFTDGSP
+813 DADAAA
-822 NGSESSDPA
+822 DPA
-831 PDDTA
+831 LDDSD

-845 NGGASWLSLNTDGMA
+845 NGGAAWMFLYRDNAAITDRDMLNVTPTVRLDECSYALLHDKFTPADGARSLTLWLSNNDSSHLAFFEGTDI
-860 VGGHDPKDSAP
+860 
-871 TVLLDTCDYKEYDPS
+871 
-886 ESSPSGSA
+886 
-894 VPPGGGNPLALC
+894 
-906 LSLSNSARF
+906 
-915 TFYEGSDFMLYQ
+915 MLYQ
-927 HGDTRY
+927 RDDAYY
-933 YKVSSYGDY
+933 YKVSDYGDY
-942 ATIFDA
+942 ATLYDA
-948 MLAWYNKT
+948 MLAWFNSAQSGT
-956 PDKEATFESDL
+956 EPSDASSATTT
-967 VLASNAATVD
+967 NAVSRDSLIKA
-977 ILAFCPASG
+977 A
-986 ESGSHAPLLTGYS
+986 
-999 VALDSYEYKPIDK
+999 DSYVDLGGYLWYTAGGKFCRWHEGGSVETIDTLPIDYLNDAPVSASLSTQDNRILMSYHIGGATMGTYVTELYNSDGEQYVK
-1012 PKNLDGLDSVELW
+1012 IDGYESIAFDNHGNIVKTLQFPPAQNNLSISYD
-1025 PHNAQATCL
+1025 
-1034 IFYKG
+1034 
-1039 TNTVKYVSGKS
+1039 SGKTWTS
-1050 ERYYRAVGDFSI
+1050 IGDADYFYGSVTEDGSSISYFPGALEIRDGYVYTTAV
-1062 VDNDGRTL
+1062 
-1070 YDLMRVWYDTAEYS
+1070 YDIDHQK
-1084 DMLTSDVRAQSKSFS
+1084 TSDPL
-1099 WQEAAQNW
+1099 
-1107 ANAYYGTQ
+1107 
-1115 KEVTSGSIYKFTWL
+1115 VTH
-1129 NVTVNPAE
+1129 
-1137 ETTQAKRK
+1137 
-1145 AGEIDDN
+1145 
-1152 TYCFAVRVEFTAES
+1152 AVRIS
-1166 ANALQSA
+1166 I
-1173 MAGNTVKC
+1173 K
-1181 ENPAAPKDAYEF
+1181 
-1193 YRCCTIQLRDDGR
+1193 
-1206 WYGTELGTG
+1206 TG
-1215 WLCAIPKKEGLPPPF
+1215 AQEILD
-1230 FAVFQRRAG
+1230 
-1239 KSTGT
+1239 
-1244 SQRYV
+1244 
-1249 V
+1249 

>member
-205 LPHERYDVQELRYI
+205 LPHEHYDVQELRYI

-337 TAGCAISWGERA
+337 TAGCAVSWGN
-349 QKNDDPFA
+349 KNELSDPFG
-357 DKSYTVDIL
+357 KSYTIADIVYIGVEPDDTFRENAANAEL
-366 LYEAPA
+366 LLRSDAQSITLTWTDHYKWDCTAAGSFEMTEENFDRYFDGSAFEAADNPA
-372 FTDGFTDGTY
+372 GWQESDMSAAKLRRENANTWCFTTSSPPDGLTDY
-382 PSFRTTTNTAGEKYV
+382 
-397 TLCDAWGSTSIYG
+397 LC
-410 PMEEYTLEKQS
+410 
-421 FYALF
+421 
-426 GSTKASP
+426 
-433 VDDLIQNNKS
+433 
-443 AWSGHCE
+443 
-450 EASDGQPNQV
+450 
-460 YLLKQKDGSVYLG
+460 LLQQKDGTLYLAMG
-473 LAGDYEEDGSEL
+473 YYPDSKQTAPHCFHTL
-485 FCSVFRLNEQVNPI
+485 FRLAEKAVPI

-511 EDLKKGTMT
+511 EELKKGTMT
-520 YSVSENNDYASRSI
+520 YSVSENNEYASRSI

-544 QLEQADSLGNLS
+544 QLEFADSLGNLS

-577 GMQIDVIGGQEL
+577 GVEIEPVGGQYV
-589 TDDGYLNENWTHY
+589 TDDGYLRESWTHY
-602 LTVLHYTY
+602 LTVLRYTY
-610 GEKTGYQVIG
+610 GEKTGYQIIG
-620 TYTGNDGLWYNGCSY
+620 TSMSNDGLWYNGCGY
-635 SGEEKYYLHD
+635 GVDLKYYLHD
-645 FYVDYAGLDL
+645 FYIDYAGLDL

-796 EGEAVI
+796 EGEAAI
-802 LQAMVNSFRTS
+802 LQAMTDSFTITG
-813 KILFTDGSP
+813 KILLTQEDASAASTGFDALDAALDALGDMNVLSDTLQYHDLAEPSGPKIEEHTNTNIDYRTTMAEQFRRYSWKESRDLNLAGNYRERFTVSCGRWNFVLISNHKNALNFFDTGDGQGEATFYSYEVTDAGMETAVWDAFCKWFEKTAADSGKQAVTTTATDTLSRASITKSADSYVD
-822 NGSESSDPA
+822 N
-831 PDDTA
+831 DDY
-836 FQADLQLAS
+836 LWYIS
-845 NGGASWLSLNTDGMA
+845 GGKLCRWR
-860 VGGHDPKDSAP
+860 
-871 TVLLDTCDYKEYDPS
+871 E
-886 ESSPSGSA
+886 GSA
-894 VPPGGGNPLALC
+894 VETICTLPIDSLTDSPVRAT
-906 LSLSNSARF
+906 LSIR
-915 TFYEGSDFMLYQ
+915 GS
-927 HGDTRY
+927 R
-933 YKVSSYGDY
+933 
-942 ATIFDA
+942 
-948 MLAWYNKT
+948 
-956 PDKEATFESDL
+956 
-967 VLASNAATVD
+967 
-977 ILAFCPASG
+977 
-986 ESGSHAPLLTGYS
+986 
-999 VALDSYEYKPIDK
+999 VALNYHIGGATMGTYVTELYNPDGEQYVKIDGYESIAFDNHGNIVKTLQFPPAQNNLSISYD
-1012 PKNLDGLDSVELW
+1012 
-1025 PHNAQATCL
+1025 
-1034 IFYKG
+1034 
-1039 TNTVKYVSGKS
+1039 SGKTWTS
-1050 ERYYRAVGDFSI
+1050 IGDADYFYGSVTEDGSSISYFPGALEIRDGYVYTTAV
-1062 VDNDGRTL
+1062 
-1070 YDLMRVWYDTAEYS
+1070 YDIDHQK
-1084 DMLTSDVRAQSKSFS
+1084 TSDPL
-1099 WQEAAQNW
+1099 
-1107 ANAYYGTQ
+1107 
-1115 KEVTSGSIYKFTWL
+1115 VTHS
-1129 NVTVNPAE
+1129 
-1137 ETTQAKRK
+1137 
-1145 AGEIDDN
+1145 
-1152 TYCFAVRVEFTAES
+1152 VRV
-1166 ANALQSA
+1166 NL
-1173 MAGNTVKC
+1173 K
-1181 ENPAAPKDAYEF
+1181 
-1193 YRCCTIQLRDDGR
+1193 
-1206 WYGTELGTG
+1206 TG
-1215 WLCAIPKKEGLPPPF
+1215 AQEILD
-1230 FAVFQRRAG
+1230 
-1239 KSTGT
+1239 
-1244 SQRYV
+1244 
-1249 V
+1249 

>member
-44 ALAAFL
+44 ALAVFL

-134 AGAAA
+134 AGTAA

-337 TAGCAISWGERA
+337 TAGCAVGWGERA
-349 QKNDDPFA
+349 QKNDPFGGTTFSVEEA
-357 DKSYTVDIL
+357 VYLATEARNAVRGFPYAPDTTFRALTIDSEKRVTMFTVSGDEFVFSPMEAASIDKST
-366 LYEAPA
+366 
-372 FTDGFTDGTY
+372 F
-382 PSFRTTTNTAGEKYV
+382 S
-397 TLCDAWGSTSIYG
+397 
-410 PMEEYTLEKQS
+410 
-421 FYALF
+421 ALF
-426 GSTKASP
+426 NDSSAE
-433 VDDLIQNNKS
+433 
-443 AWSGHCE
+443 AWSGMSADE
-450 EASDGQPNQV
+450 LISGNQAVWKGSASDATYEDYYNV
-460 YLLKQKDGSVYLG
+460 LYLFAQKDGSFYVG
-473 LAGDYEEDGSEL
+473 LAYQALGSDSGNKAIEGIG
-485 FCSVFRLNEQVNPI
+485 SVYRLIVENTDTI

-504 DYAAACV
+504 DYAAERVA
-511 EDLKKGTMT
+511 DLKKSMMT
-520 YSVSENNDYASRSI
+520 YSVSENNEYGARSI
-534 EDTVADVRVT
+534 VDTIADVRVT
-544 QLEQADSLGNLS
+544 QLEFADSLGNLS

-589 TDDGYLNENWTHY
+589 TDDGYLNEHWTHY

-610 GEKTGYQVIG
+610 GEKTGYQILG
-620 TYTGNDGLWYNGCSY
+620 TSMSNDGLWYNGCSY
-635 SGEEKYYLHD
+635 GVDLKYYLHD
-645 FYVDYAGLDL
+645 FYIDYAGLNE
-655 PKMFIPDLLNDTA
+655 PKMYIPNLLNA
-668 ADGYGRANQCEARL
+668 ATDGYGRANQCEARL

-757 TIVTLFDAPDG
+757 TVVTLFNGPNN
-768 TCYEVTTHWTFDG
+768 TCYIVEIHWLFDG

-796 EGEAVI
+796 EGEAEV
-802 LQAMVNSFRTS
+802 LRAMVRSFTVNW
-813 KILFTDGSP
+813 DADAAA
-822 NGSESSDPA
+822 DPA
-831 PDDTA
+831 LDDSD
-836 FQADLQLAS
+836 FQTDLQLAS

-860 VGGHDPKDSAP
+860 VGGHDPKDAAP

-1193 YRCCTIQLRDDGR
+1193 YRCCTIQLRGDGR

-1215 WLCAIPKKEGLPPPF
+1215 W
-1230 FAVFQRRAG
+1230 
-1239 KSTGT
+1239 
-1244 SQRYV
+1244 
-1249 V
+1249 

>member
-44 ALAAFL
+44 ALAVFL

-94 KSGQSPAQVRDTII
+94 KSGQSPAAVRDTII

-148 ALFRRTVRRWKRDV
+148 AHFRRTVRRWKRDV
-162 SRADYAAML
+162 ARADYAAML
-171 SDTARDLGV
+171 SDTVRDLGV

-205 LPHERYDVQELRYI
+205 LPHEHYDVQELRYI

-337 TAGCAISWGERA
+337 AAGCATSWGEGSQNSSPFDGSRYEASFIAENTGITIGENCYFFRSLSGLYCQLSQAEDGGDTVTLLYGSESLSFSPMEPVTLTDENFETTYFPDMAALRSDNKAAWRA
-349 QKNDDPFA
+349 QLPDDFDDRDP
-357 DKSYTVDIL
+357 
-366 LYEAPA
+366 EAAP
-372 FTDGFTDGTY
+372 
-382 PSFRTTTNTAGEKYV
+382 N
-397 TLCDAWGSTSIYG
+397 
-410 PMEEYTLEKQS
+410 
-421 FYALF
+421 
-426 GSTKASP
+426 
-433 VDDLIQNNKS
+433 LIF
-443 AWSGHCE
+443 
-450 EASDGQPNQV
+450 
-460 YLLKQKDGSVYLG
+460 LLKQNDGALYLCIGYHFDSGEVYTKGAENIRWIYRL
-473 LAGDYEEDGSEL
+473 DQEDDT
-485 FCSVFRLNEQVNPI
+485 I

-504 DYAAACV
+504 DYAAACA
-511 EDLKKGTMT
+511 EDLKQGTMS
-520 YSVSENNDYASRSI
+520 YYVRVNDTGVV

-544 QLEQADSLGNLS
+544 QLEFADSLGNLS

-577 GMQIDVIGGQEL
+577 GVEIEPVGGQEL

-602 LTVLHYTY
+602 LTVLHYTS
-610 GEKTGYQVIG
+610 GDTIGYQILG
-620 TYTGNDGLWYNGCSY
+620 TSMSNDGLWYNGCGY
-635 SGEEKYYLHD
+635 GVDLKYYLHD

-655 PKMFIPDLLNDTA
+655 PKMFIPNLLNDMAT
-668 ADGYGRANQCEARL
+668 DGYGRANQCEARL

-737 AKAEKTDAGWRFVTH
+737 VTGEKVDTGCWRYVTH

-757 TIVTLFDAPDG
+757 TIVTLFAGPNN
-768 TCYEVTTHWTFDG
+768 TTYEVEIHWLFDG

-796 EGEAVI
+796 EEEAVI
-802 LQAMVNSFRTS
+802 LQAMVKHFTINGG
-813 KILFTDGSP
+813 IYFTDGSSD
-822 NGSESSDPA
+822 SESPA
-831 PDDTA
+831 DTA
-836 FQADLQLAS
+836 FLTDLQLAA
-845 NGGASWLSLNTDGMA
+845 NGGIESLTLFPAATSSIISPCEPVSTEGSELHVDLSNYGYSSTSEPENISLLNHIRIDLKGDSQSWF
-860 VGGHDPKDSAP
+860 
-871 TVLLDTCDYKEYDPS
+871 
-886 ESSPSGSA
+886 ESYQ
-894 VPPGGGNPLALC
+894 GGNVIGYCAENRP
-906 LSLSNSARF
+906 
-915 TFYEGSDFMLYQ
+915 TE
-927 HGDTRY
+927 Y
-933 YKVSSYGDY
+933 Y
-942 ATIFDA
+942 
-948 MLAWYNKT
+948 
-956 PDKEATFESDL
+956 
-967 VLASNAATVD
+967 
-977 ILAFCPASG
+977 LAF
-986 ESGSHAPLLTGYS
+986 
-999 VALDSYEYKPIDK
+999 
-1012 PKNLDGLDSVELW
+1012 
-1025 PHNAQATCL
+1025 
-1034 IFYKG
+1034 
-1039 TNTVKYVSGKS
+1039 
-1050 ERYYRAVGDFSI
+1050 GDF
-1062 VDNDGRTL
+1062 GKYATL
-1070 YDLMRVWYDTAEYS
+1070 YDVILEWYHSAQSGTKPSDASSTTTTNAVSRDSLIKAADSYVDLGGYLWYTAGGKFCRWREGGSVETVCDLPLDYDTPVSASLSTQDNRILMNYHIGGATMGSFITDLYDTDGKKLSSINGYNAIAISGDIIVMTDHFMPTPNNMSISYDCGKTFTEFGDKDWFYGS
-1084 DMLTSDVRAQSKSFS
+1084 ALTED
-1099 WQEAAQNW
+1099 
-1107 ANAYYGTQ
+1107 GTY
-1115 KEVTSGSIYKFTWL
+1115 VTSVNSSLEIRDGYVYTTAVYDINHEKSDDPL
-1129 NVTVNPAE
+1129 VTH
-1137 ETTQAKRK
+1137 
-1145 AGEIDDN
+1145 
-1152 TYCFAVRVEFTAES
+1152 AVRIS
-1166 ANALQSA
+1166 I
-1173 MAGNTVKC
+1173 K
-1181 ENPAAPKDAYEF
+1181 
-1193 YRCCTIQLRDDGR
+1193 
-1206 WYGTELGTG
+1206 TG
-1215 WLCAIPKKEGLPPPF
+1215 AQEILD
-1230 FAVFQRRAG
+1230 
-1239 KSTGT
+1239 
-1244 SQRYV
+1244 
-1249 V
+1249 

>member
-44 ALAAFL
+44 ALAVFL

-162 SRADYAAML
+162 ARADYAAML
-171 SDTARDLGV
+171 SDTACDLGV

-262 ELACDSAATDGLE
+262 ELACDSAATDELE

-327 VVALVLALTL
+327 IVALVLALTL
-337 TAGCAISWGERA
+337 TAGCAVSWGN
-349 QKNDDPFA
+349 KNELSDPFG
-357 DKSYTVDIL
+357 KSYTIADIVYIGVEPDDTFRENAANAEL
-366 LYEAPA
+366 LLRSDAQSMTLTWTDHYKWDCTAAGSFEMTEENFDRYFDGSAFEAADNPA
-372 FTDGFTDGTY
+372 GWQESDMSAAKLRRENANTWCFTTSSPPDGLTDY
-382 PSFRTTTNTAGEKYV
+382 
-397 TLCDAWGSTSIYG
+397 LC
-410 PMEEYTLEKQS
+410 
-421 FYALF
+421 
-426 GSTKASP
+426 
-433 VDDLIQNNKS
+433 
-443 AWSGHCE
+443 
-450 EASDGQPNQV
+450 
-460 YLLKQKDGSVYLG
+460 LLQQKDGTLYLAMG
-473 LAGDYEEDGSEL
+473 YYPDSKQTAPHCFHTL
-485 FCSVFRLNEQVNPI
+485 FRLAEKAVPI

-504 DYAAACV
+504 DYAATCV
-511 EDLKKGTMT
+511 EDLKQGTMT
-520 YSVSENNDYASRSI
+520 YYTSENGNYGSQAV

-544 QLEQADSLGNLS
+544 QLEFADSLGNLS

-577 GMQIDVIGGQEL
+577 GVEIEPVGGQYV
-589 TDDGYLNENWTHY
+589 TDDGYLRESWTHY
-602 LTVLHYTY
+602 LTVLRYTY

-620 TYTGNDGLWYNGCSY
+620 TYTGNDGLWYDGCNY

-796 EGEAVI
+796 EGEAEV
-802 LQAMVNSFRTS
+802 LRAMVRSFTVNW
-813 KILFTDGSP
+813 DADAAA
-822 NGSESSDPA
+822 DPA
-831 PDDTA
+831 LDDSD

-845 NGGASWLSLNTDGMA
+845 NGGAAWMFLYRDNAAITDRDMLNVTTTVRLDECSYALLHDKFTPADGARSLTLWLSNNDSSHLAFFEGTDI
-860 VGGHDPKDSAP
+860 
-871 TVLLDTCDYKEYDPS
+871 
-886 ESSPSGSA
+886 
-894 VPPGGGNPLALC
+894 
-906 LSLSNSARF
+906 
-915 TFYEGSDFMLYQ
+915 MLYQ
-927 HGDTRY
+927 RDDAYY
-933 YKVSSYGDY
+933 YKVSDYGDY
-942 ATIFDA
+942 ATLYDA
-948 MLAWYNKT
+948 MLAWFNSAQSGTETSDASSTTTTNAVSRDSLIKAADSYVDLGGYLWYTAGGKFCRWHEGGSVETLRELPYNDVT
-956 PDKEATFESDL
+956 DQPAIAT
-967 VLASNAATVD
+967 LAVEYD
-977 ILAFCPASG
+977 Q
-986 ESGSHAPLLTGYS
+986 
-999 VALDSYEYKPIDK
+999 VALRWHIGGATTGTTMLELYGADGKRTME
-1012 PKNLDGLDSVELW
+1012 LDGSA
-1025 PHNAQATCL
+1025 P
-1034 IFYKG
+1034 
-1039 TNTVKYVSGKS
+1039 
-1050 ERYYRAVGDFSI
+1050 
-1062 VDNDGRTL
+1062 
-1070 YDLMRVWYDTAEYS
+1070 
-1084 DMLTSDVRAQSKSFS
+1084 
-1099 WQEAAQNW
+1099 
-1107 ANAYYGTQ
+1107 
-1115 KEVTSGSIYKFTWL
+1115 
-1129 NVTVNPAE
+1129 
-1137 ETTQAKRK
+1137 
-1145 AGEIDDN
+1145 
-1152 TYCFAVRVEFTAES
+1152 FAIS
-1166 ANALQSA
+1166 
-1173 MAGNTVKC
+1173 GNTVVKLLSFPPTTG
-1181 ENPAAPKDAYEF
+1181 NLLLSTDGGKTWSAIGDADWF
-1193 YRCCTIQLRDDGR
+1193 YGSVTEDSSGSTSYALADLTIRDGYVYTTAVYDIDHQKTSDPLVTHAVR
-1206 WYGTELGTG
+1206 ISIKTG
-1215 WLCAIPKKEGLPPPF
+1215 AQEILD
-1230 FAVFQRRAG
+1230 
-1239 KSTGT
+1239 
-1244 SQRYV
+1244 
-1249 V
+1249 

>member
-44 ALAAFL
+44 ALAVFL

-59 NAPVQAA
+59 NAPVQAE

-113 NPEQKTTRYIPV
+113 NPAQKTTRYIPV

-162 SRADYAAML
+162 SRADYASLL

-250 VYLMLRQADEDI
+250 AYLMLRQADEDI

-577 GMQIDVIGGQEL
+577 GAQINIVGGQEL

-602 LTVLHYTY
+602 LTVLHYTS
-610 GEKTGYQVIG
+610 GEQTGYQIIG

-655 PKMFIPDLLNDTA
+655 PRYQIGALYHFT
-668 ADGYGRANQCEARL
+668 DGYGNDLTPDGRVQ
-682 ISGDG
+682 SGDG
-687 SYYFYAPIT
+687 WYFYLPNT
-696 AWACNPGTEFW
+696 GTWNASLEEPLWESAYGTKSTFVVKSFSTDASDAADYFKRDGWNVEDVDGQSVYTKTNGGQHARIRLYDRTDGGHYEVQTFW
-707 YSRYDTGSYFN
+707 YDG
-718 AKKLEQSLD
+718 QS
-727 EAKAEWESTG
+727 TQ
-737 AKAEKTDAGWRFVTH
+737 
-752 EGMSN
+752 
-757 TIVTLFDAPDG
+757 
-768 TCYEVTTHWTFDG
+768 
-781 STEENQWGW
+781 ENQWGW
-790 NRDRAV
+790 SAARQT
-796 EGEAVI
+796 EGERDLLEQMAKTFTVSD
-802 LQAMVNSFRTS
+802 AMKKAYSPSFPADIALVS
-813 KILFTDGSP
+813 SGGGIDSIVYYASA
-822 NGSESSDPA
+822 NSSDHRSVSLVDGESA
-831 PDDTA
+831 LHLSDFTYKKLPDTTRVPEGRYI
-836 FQADLQLAS
+836 QLWPENS
-845 NGGASWLSLNTDGMA
+845 NQS
-860 VGGHDPKDSAP
+860 
-871 TVLLDTCDYKEYDPS
+871 YFE
-886 ESSPSGSA
+886 
-894 VPPGGGNPLALC
+894 
-906 LSLSNSARF
+906 
-915 TFYEGSDFMLYQ
+915 FYEGSNIVRYVLTKDGSVCYEASGDFGK
-927 HGDTRY
+927 HE
-933 YKVSSYGDY
+933 
-942 ATIFDA
+942 TIFDA
-948 MLAWYNKT
+948 MLAW
-956 PDKEATFESDL
+956 FE
-967 VLASNAATVD
+967 
-977 ILAFCPASG
+977 
-986 ESGSHAPLLTGYS
+986 
-999 VALDSYEYKPIDK
+999 
-1012 PKNLDGLDSVELW
+1012 
-1025 PHNAQATCL
+1025 
-1034 IFYKG
+1034 
-1039 TNTVKYVSGKS
+1039 
-1050 ERYYRAVGDFSI
+1050 
-1062 VDNDGRTL
+1062 
-1070 YDLMRVWYDTAEYS
+1070 
-1084 DMLTSDVRAQSKSFS
+1084 
-1099 WQEAAQNW
+1099 EAA
-1107 ANAYYGTQ
+1107 AN
-1115 KEVTSGSIYKFTWL
+1115 E
-1129 NVTVNPAE
+1129 
-1137 ETTQAKRK
+1137 
-1145 AGEIDDN
+1145 D
-1152 TYCFAVRVEFTAES
+1152 AES
-1166 ANALQSA
+1166 ANAVIK
-1173 MAGNTVKC
+1173 NTVLNRDVLIQSSGSHVDFGGFLWYTAGGELRRYRSGVIETVDTLPIDYLNDTPVNASLSTQDDRLLMSYHIGGATSGSFVTDLYGVDGKKIASIGGY
-1181 ENPAAPKDAYEF
+1181 NSIAISGDTVVKTLQFPPAANNLYISYDCGGTFTPLGDKDWYYGAVKEDDSGVTYMSAELE
-1193 YRCCTIQLRDDGR
+1193 IRDGYVYTHAVYDVFHDKTSDPLVTHAVR
-1206 WYGTELGTG
+1206 ISIKTG
-1215 WLCAIPKKEGLPPPF
+1215 AQEILD
-1230 FAVFQRRAG
+1230 
-1239 KSTGT
+1239 
-1244 SQRYV
+1244 
-1249 V
+1249 

>member
-139 FLLYQGVSY
+139 FLLYQGISY
-148 ALFRRTVRRWKRDV
+148 AHFRRTVRRWKRDV

-171 SDTARDLGV
+171 SNTARDLGV

-327 VVALVLALTL
+327 IVALVLALTL
-337 TAGCAISWGERA
+337 TAGCAVSWGERA

-357 DKSYTVDIL
+357 DKSYTVDTL
-366 LYEAPA
+366 LYEAPG
-372 FTDGFTDGTY
+372 FTDGFTDGAY
-382 PSFRTTTNTAGEKYV
+382 PTFRTATNPAGEKYV
-397 TLCDAWGSTSIYG
+397 TMFNDLGYALIYG
-410 PMEEYTLEKQS
+410 PMEEYKLEKQS

-426 GSTKASP
+426 GNTRDASP
-433 VDDLIQNNKS
+433 VDDLMQHNKS
-443 AWSGHCE
+443 AWTGYCE
-450 EASDGQPNQV
+450 EAKDSQPYQA
-460 YLLKQKDGSVYLG
+460 YLLEQEDGTIYLG
-473 LAGDYEEDGSEL
+473 LSADYAEDGSEC
-485 FCSVFRLNEQVNPI
+485 FCMVYRLEKEDDTI
-499 YASMD
+499 YPSMD

-544 QLEQADSLGNLS
+544 RLEQGDSLGNLS

-577 GMQIDVIGGQEL
+577 GVQIDVIGGQEL
-589 TDDGYLNENWTHY
+589 TDDGYLNEHWTHY

-610 GEKTGYQVIG
+610 GEKTGYQIIG
-620 TYTGNDGLWYNGCSY
+620 TSMSNDGLWYNGCGY
-635 SGEEKYYLHD
+635 GVDLKYYLHD

-655 PKMFIPDLLNDTA
+655 PKMYIPNLVDGLVE
-668 ADGYGRANQCEARL
+668 DGYGHGNSVEGRL
-682 ISGDG
+682 ISGNG
-687 SYYFYAPIT
+687 NYRFYAPISGWT
-696 AWACNPGTEFW
+696 YKPDAKYAEYW
-707 YSRYDTGSYFN
+707 YSSYNTGSYFSVT
-718 AKKLEQSLD
+718 EVDHSLYD
-727 EAKAEWESTG
+727 EKPEWESAGYT
-737 AKAEKTDAGWRFVTH
+737 AEWIDESCRFVTH

-757 TIVTLFDAPDG
+757 TVVTLFNGPNN
-768 TCYEVTTHWTFDG
+768 TCYIVEIHWLFDG

-790 NRDRAV
+790 NHDRA
-796 EGEAVI
+796 GEEEAGI

-813 KILFTDGSP
+813 KILPTTDP
-822 NGSESSDPA
+822 VLDDPA
-831 PDDTA
+831 
-836 FQADLQLAS
+836 FKADLQLAT
-845 NGGASWLSLNTDGMA
+845 NGGASWMYLSKNSAA
-860 VGGHDPKDSAP
+860 VSDCNMRNVTP
-871 TVLLDTCDYKEYDPS
+871 TVKLDECSYALLNEEFTPDDGKQT
-886 ESSPSGSA
+886 
-894 VPPGGGNPLALC
+894 LTLW
-906 LSLSNSARF
+906 LSNNDSSHLA
-915 TFYEGSDFMLYQ
+915 FYEGTNVMLYQ
-927 HGDTRY
+927 RDDARY
-933 YKVSSYGDY
+933 YKVSNFGDY
-942 ATIFDA
+942 ATLYDA
-948 MLAWYNKT
+948 MLAWFNSAQSGT
-956 PDKEATFESDL
+956 EPSD
-967 VLASNAATVD
+967 ASSTTTTNAVSRDSLIKA
-977 ILAFCPASG
+977 A
-986 ESGSHAPLLTGYS
+986 
-999 VALDSYEYKPIDK
+999 DSYVDLGGYLWYTAGGKFCRWRE
-1012 PKNLDGLDSVELW
+1012 GGSVETVCDL
-1025 PHNAQATCL
+1025 PLDYDTPVSASLSTQDNRILMNYHIGGATMGSF
-1034 IFYKG
+1034 I
-1039 TNTVKYVSGKS
+1039 T
-1050 ERYYRAVGDFSI
+1050 D
-1062 VDNDGRTL
+1062 L
-1070 YDLMRVWYDTAEYS
+1070 YDTDGKKLSSINGYNAIAISGDIIVMTDHFMPTPNNMSISYDCGKTFTEFGDKDWFYGSA
-1084 DMLTSDVRAQSKSFS
+1084 LTED
-1099 WQEAAQNW
+1099 
-1107 ANAYYGTQ
+1107 GTY
-1115 KEVTSGSIYKFTWL
+1115 VTSVNSSLEIRDGYVYTTAVYDINHEKSDDPL
-1129 NVTVNPAE
+1129 VTH
-1137 ETTQAKRK
+1137 
-1145 AGEIDDN
+1145 
-1152 TYCFAVRVEFTAES
+1152 AVRIS
-1166 ANALQSA
+1166 I
-1173 MAGNTVKC
+1173 K
-1181 ENPAAPKDAYEF
+1181 
-1193 YRCCTIQLRDDGR
+1193 
-1206 WYGTELGTG
+1206 TG
-1215 WLCAIPKKEGLPPPF
+1215 AQEILD
-1230 FAVFQRRAG
+1230 
-1239 KSTGT
+1239 
-1244 SQRYV
+1244 
-1249 V
+1249 

>member
-44 ALAAFL
+44 AMAAFL
-50 LLPVDFSVK
+50 LLPIDFSVK

-94 KSGQSPAQVRDTII
+94 KSGQSPAAVRDTII

-113 NPEQKTTRYIPV
+113 NPEQKMTRYIPV

-139 FLLYQGVSY
+139 FLLYQGLSY
-148 ALFRRTVRRWKRDV
+148 AHFRRTVRRWKRDV
-162 SRADYAAML
+162 ARADYAAML
-171 SDTARDLGV
+171 SDTAHDLGV

-205 LPHERYDVQELRYI
+205 LPHEHYDVQELRYI

-226 LKRRDMLLKLVLLAA
+226 LKRRDMLFKLVLLAA

-337 TAGCAISWGERA
+337 TACCAVSWGERGK
-349 QKNDDPFA
+349 KNDAPF
-357 DKSYTVDIL
+357 
-366 LYEAPA
+366 
-372 FTDGFTDGTY
+372 DGTRY
-382 PSFRTTTNTAGEKYV
+382 NPVLVVANWELTIGKNFRPLYYVSDESGTYFRLSREDGVNTVTMIYDGGETAFAPMESV
-397 TLCDAWGSTSIYG
+397 TLTQENFDGTLLPDLDALRSDNKTAWRVQLPDNFDDHDPEASPNLVFLLEQEDGTLYLCIGYHFNGGDAFPEDSDRIRWVYR
-410 PMEEYTLEKQS
+410 LEK
-421 FYALF
+421 
-426 GSTKASP
+426 
-433 VDDLIQNNKS
+433 
-443 AWSGHCE
+443 
-450 EASDGQPNQV
+450 
-460 YLLKQKDGSVYLG
+460 
-473 LAGDYEEDGSEL
+473 ED
-485 FCSVFRLNEQVNPI
+485 NTI
-499 YASMD
+499 YPSMD

-544 QLEQADSLGNLS
+544 RLEQGDSLGNLS

-577 GMQIDVIGGQEL
+577 GVEIEPVGGQYV
-589 TDDGYLNENWTHY
+589 TDDGYLRESWTHY
-602 LTVLHYTY
+602 LTVLHYTS

-620 TYTGNDGLWYNGCSY
+620 TYTGNDGLWYNGCNY

-645 FYVDYAGLDL
+645 FYIDYAGLNE
-655 PKMFIPDLLNDTA
+655 PKMYIPNLLNA
-668 ADGYGRANQCEARL
+668 ATDGYGRANQCEARL

-796 EGEAVI
+796 EGEAEV
-802 LQAMVNSFRTS
+802 LRAMVRSFTVNW
-813 KILFTDGSP
+813 DADAAA
-822 NGSESSDPA
+822 DPA
-831 PDDTA
+831 LDDSD

-845 NGGASWLSLNTDGMA
+845 NGGASWMYLSKNSAA
-860 VGGHDPKDSAP
+860 VSDCNMRNVTP
-871 TVLLDTCDYKEYDPS
+871 TVKLDECSYALLNEEFTPDDGKQT
-886 ESSPSGSA
+886 
-894 VPPGGGNPLALC
+894 LTLW
-906 LSLSNSARF
+906 LSNNDSSHLA
-915 TFYEGSDFMLYQ
+915 FYEGTNVMLYQ
-927 HGDTRY
+927 RDDARY
-933 YKVSSYGDY
+933 YKVSNFGDY
-942 ATIFDA
+942 ATLYDA
-948 MLAWYNKT
+948 MLAWYHSAQSGTK
-956 PDKEATFESDL
+956 PSD
-967 VLASNAATVD
+967 ASSTTTTNAVSRDSLIKA
-977 ILAFCPASG
+977 A
-986 ESGSHAPLLTGYS
+986 
-999 VALDSYEYKPIDK
+999 DSYVDLGGYLWYTAGGKFCRWRE
-1012 PKNLDGLDSVELW
+1012 GGSVE
-1025 PHNAQATCL
+1025 
-1034 IFYKG
+1034 
-1039 TNTVKYVSGKS
+1039 TVCDLPLDYDTPVSAS
-1050 ERYYRAVGDFSI
+1050 LSTQ
-1062 VDNDGRTL
+1062 DNRILMNYHIGGAIMGSFITDL
-1070 YDLMRVWYDTAEYS
+1070 YDTDGKKLSSINGYNAIAISGDIIVMTDYFMPTPNNMSISYDCGKTFTEFGDKDWFYGSA
-1084 DMLTSDVRAQSKSFS
+1084 LTED
-1099 WQEAAQNW
+1099 
-1107 ANAYYGTQ
+1107 GTY
-1115 KEVTSGSIYKFTWL
+1115 VTSVNSSLEIRDGYVYTTAVYDINHEKSDDPL
-1129 NVTVNPAE
+1129 VTH
-1137 ETTQAKRK
+1137 
-1145 AGEIDDN
+1145 
-1152 TYCFAVRVEFTAES
+1152 AVRIS
-1166 ANALQSA
+1166 I
-1173 MAGNTVKC
+1173 K
-1181 ENPAAPKDAYEF
+1181 
-1193 YRCCTIQLRDDGR
+1193 
-1206 WYGTELGTG
+1206 TG
-1215 WLCAIPKKEGLPPPF
+1215 AQEILD
-1230 FAVFQRRAG
+1230 
-1239 KSTGT
+1239 
-1244 SQRYV
+1244 
-1249 V
+1249 

>member
-44 ALAAFL
+44 ALAVFL

-162 SRADYAAML
+162 ARADYAAML

-337 TAGCAISWGERA
+337 TAGCAVGWGERA
-349 QKNDDPFA
+349 QTQKNDDPFA
-357 DKSYTVDIL
+357 DKSYTVDTL
-366 LYEAPA
+366 LYEAPG
-372 FTDGFTDGTY
+372 FTDGFTDGAY
-382 PSFRTTTNTAGEKYV
+382 PTFRTATNPAGEKYV
-397 TLCDAWGSTSIYG
+397 TMFNDLGYALIYG
-410 PMEEYTLEKQS
+410 PMEEYKLEKQS

-426 GSTKASP
+426 GNTRDASP
-433 VDDLIQNNKS
+433 VDDLMQHNKS
-443 AWSGHCE
+443 AWTGYCE
-450 EASDGQPNQV
+450 EAKDSQPYQA
-460 YLLKQKDGSVYLG
+460 YLLEQEDGTIYLG
-473 LAGDYEEDGSEL
+473 LSADYAEDGSEC
-485 FCSVFRLNEQVNPI
+485 FCMVYRLEKEDDTI

-520 YSVSENNDYASRSI
+520 YSVSENNEYASRSI

-577 GMQIDVIGGQEL
+577 GAQINIVGGQEL

-602 LTVLHYTY
+602 LTVLHYTS

-796 EGEAVI
+796 EGEAEV
-802 LQAMVNSFRTS
+802 LRAMVRSFTVNW
-813 KILFTDGSP
+813 DADAAA
-822 NGSESSDPA
+822 DPA
-831 PDDTA
+831 LDDSD

-845 NGGASWLSLNTDGMA
+845 NGGAAWMFLYRDNAAITDRDMLNVTPTVRLDECSYALLHDKFTPADGARSLTLWLSNNDSSHLVFFEDTDI
-860 VGGHDPKDSAP
+860 
-871 TVLLDTCDYKEYDPS
+871 
-886 ESSPSGSA
+886 
-894 VPPGGGNPLALC
+894 
-906 LSLSNSARF
+906 
-915 TFYEGSDFMLYQ
+915 MLYQ
-927 HGDTRY
+927 RDDAYY
-933 YKVSSYGDY
+933 YKVSDYGDY
-942 ATIFDA
+942 ATLYDA
-948 MLAWYNKT
+948 MLAWFNSAQSGTEPSDASSATTTNAVSRDSLIKAADSYVDLGGYLWYTADGKFCRWHEGGSVETLRELPYNDVT
-956 PDKEATFESDL
+956 DQPAIAT
-967 VLASNAATVD
+967 LAVEYD
-977 ILAFCPASG
+977 Q
-986 ESGSHAPLLTGYS
+986 
-999 VALDSYEYKPIDK
+999 VALRWHIGGATTGTTMLELYGADGKRTME
-1012 PKNLDGLDSVELW
+1012 LDGSA
-1025 PHNAQATCL
+1025 P
-1034 IFYKG
+1034 
-1039 TNTVKYVSGKS
+1039 
-1050 ERYYRAVGDFSI
+1050 
-1062 VDNDGRTL
+1062 
-1070 YDLMRVWYDTAEYS
+1070 
-1084 DMLTSDVRAQSKSFS
+1084 
-1099 WQEAAQNW
+1099 
-1107 ANAYYGTQ
+1107 
-1115 KEVTSGSIYKFTWL
+1115 
-1129 NVTVNPAE
+1129 
-1137 ETTQAKRK
+1137 
-1145 AGEIDDN
+1145 
-1152 TYCFAVRVEFTAES
+1152 FAIS
-1166 ANALQSA
+1166 
-1173 MAGNTVKC
+1173 GNTVVKLLSFPPTTG
-1181 ENPAAPKDAYEF
+1181 NLLLSTDGGKTWSAIGDADWF
-1193 YRCCTIQLRDDGR
+1193 YGSVTEDSSGSTSYALADLTIRDGYVYTTAVYDVHHEKSNDPLVTHSVR
-1206 WYGTELGTG
+1206 VNLKTG
-1215 WLCAIPKKEGLPPPF
+1215 AQEILD
-1230 FAVFQRRAG
+1230 
-1239 KSTGT
+1239 
-1244 SQRYV
+1244 
-1249 V
+1249 